1 MNKEDLVQFQEEIL
15 KTTRDIKTSLM
26 KNLDEKLNEI
36 KSKYDYFEEYLKH
49 ITESNKSLANTV
61 TSFRLDFDRL
71 KEIENFKN
79 KVDSML
85 ITHEIRINNNNEEVS
100 SMRIRLERAMMDN
113 LLVPGYVGPSSAY
126 KNIGDY
132 ILHNISDISKIKNE
146 NDVMKNMLKDIKTK
160 SDSSLKNMLNLTEA
174 LVKRCNDYT
183 NAQIKEVKNLI
194 YDKYKMI
201 EEKEEEMKEIIN
213 KYEEEEK
220 NNLSTLDSF
229 KLDIMTLLDVK
240 NSELKRNQDDFLYSE
255 INKNNAFIENLT
267 KNILEDKLKI
277 IETNIKN
284 LENEI
289 SKLKLFNKNN
299 NTPSSINKNI
309 NEEKLN
315 KNNSNQSLRKGKVDN
330 DILNKS
336 LKNVKSMSAIN
347 KKMPKKTLEIQK
359 NILDKSLENILIEE
373 IEKDNKRKKEEKEIP
388 DIVLKY
394 KEAKF
399 LSLKNN
405 RSQKLIKNNIQEIKA
420 EKIKNSILNI
430 KTLKKIENQEK
441 CSESFSLIQKN
452 ENIDEENTKKNNNDI
467 NNKSENFISNINSK
481 NKEEL
486 EQNNKNK
493 LNKKMYHII
502 TDENENVEN
511 INLNNKNTTNDYN
524 NNNINTKKSYEEK
537 EIRNAIDELK
547 IPKILEKRILSKD
560 ELEEIKFNKTNFK
573 VSNHKNG
580 PFSYNIIQKN
590 NKIYL
595 SPKINPGKNENNNTL
610 KKWKKNMLN
619 KKVDMKNERYY
630 MVNLDLGQNNYTTNG
645 ATILANKKLLS
656 NHITKIENSN
666 SFSKLFNAKLAKN
679 IFHVN
684 GN

>member
-15 KTTRDIKTSLM
+15 KSTRDIKASLM

-61 TSFRLDFDRL
+61 TSFQFNFDRL

-85 ITHEIRINNNNEEVS
+85 ITHEIRINNNNDEVS
-100 SMRIRLERAMMDN
+100 SMRIRFERALMDN
-113 LLVPGYVGPSSAY
+113 LLVPGYIGPSSTY

-183 NAQIKEVKNLI
+183 NAQIKEMKNLI
-194 YDKYKMI
+194 YDKYKII
-201 EEKEEEMKEIIN
+201 EEKAGEMKEIID

-240 NSELKRNQDDFLYSE
+240 NSDLKRSQDELLFSE
-255 INKNNAFIENLT
+255 INKNNTFIENLT
-267 KNILEDKLKI
+267 KNILEDKLKLV
-277 IETNIKN
+277 ENNIKN

-289 SKLKLFNKNN
+289 SKLKLFNRNN
-299 NTPSSINKNI
+299 NTSTSINKNN

-315 KNNSNQSLRKGKVDN
+315 KNNSNQNLRKGKND

-359 NILDKSLENILIEE
+359 NNMEKSLENILIEE

-394 KEAKF
+394 KEAK
-399 LSLKNN
+399 LLLLKNN
-405 RSQKLIKNNIQEIKA
+405 QSQKIIKEIKT
-420 EKIKNSILNI
+420 EKIKNNVLNI

-441 CSESFSLIQKN
+441 CSESFNLLQKN
-452 ENIDEENTKKNNNDI
+452 ENINEESTKKNINDI
-467 NNKSENFISNINSK
+467 NNKSENFISNIN
-481 NKEEL
+481 NKIKDDL
-486 EQNNKNK
+486 
-493 LNKKMYHII
+493 
-502 TDENENVEN
+502 TDENEEI
-511 INLNNKNTTNDYN
+511 INLNNKNTTNDN
-524 NNNINTKKSYEEK
+524 NNNNK
-537 EIRNAIDELK
+537 EIRNVMDELK

-560 ELEEIKFNKTNFK
+560 ELEEIKLNKTNYK
-573 VSNHKNG
+573 VSNHK
-580 PFSYNIIQKN
+580 SSSIQKN
-590 NKIYL
+590 NKIFL
-595 SPKINPGKNENNNTL
+595 SPKLNQGKNENNTL
-610 KKWKKNMLN
+610 KKWKKNILN
-619 KKVDMKNERYY
+619 KKADMKNDKYF

-656 NHITKIENSN
+656 NHITKVENSN

>member
-15 KTTRDIKTSLM
+15 KSTRDIKASLM

-61 TSFRLDFDRL
+61 TSFQFNFDRL

-85 ITHEIRINNNNEEVS
+85 ITHEIRINNNNDEVS
-100 SMRIRLERAMMDN
+100 SMRIRFERALMDN
-113 LLVPGYVGPSSAY
+113 LLVPGYIGPSSTY

-183 NAQIKEVKNLI
+183 NAQIKEMKNLI
-194 YDKYKMI
+194 YDKYKII
-201 EEKEEEMKEIIN
+201 EEKAGEMKEIID

-240 NSELKRNQDDFLYSE
+240 NSDLKRSQDELLYSE
-255 INKNNAFIENLT
+255 INKNNTFIENLT
-267 KNILEDKLKI
+267 KNILEDKLKLV
-277 IETNIKN
+277 ENNIKN

-289 SKLKLFNKNN
+289 SKLKLFNRNN
-299 NTPSSINKNI
+299 NTSTSINKNN

-315 KNNSNQSLRKGKVDN
+315 KNNSNQNLRKGKND

-359 NILDKSLENILIEE
+359 NNMEKSLENILIEE

-394 KEAKF
+394 KEAK
-399 LSLKNN
+399 LLLLKNN
-405 RSQKLIKNNIQEIKA
+405 QSQKIIKEIKT
-420 EKIKNSILNI
+420 EKIKNNILNI

-441 CSESFSLIQKN
+441 CSESFNLFQKN
-452 ENIDEENTKKNNNDI
+452 ENINEESTKKNINDI
-467 NNKSENFISNINSK
+467 NNKSENFISNIN
-481 NKEEL
+481 NKIKDDL
-486 EQNNKNK
+486 
-493 LNKKMYHII
+493 
-502 TDENENVEN
+502 TDENEEN
-511 INLNNKNTTNDYN
+511 INLNNKNTTNDN
-524 NNNINTKKSYEEK
+524 NNNNK
-537 EIRNAIDELK
+537 EIRNVMDELK

-560 ELEEIKFNKTNFK
+560 ELEEIKLNKTNYK
-573 VSNHKNG
+573 VSNHK
-580 PFSYNIIQKN
+580 SSSIQKN
-590 NKIYL
+590 NKIFL
-595 SPKINPGKNENNNTL
+595 SPKLNHGKNENNTL
-610 KKWKKNMLN
+610 KKWKKNILN
-619 KKVDMKNERYY
+619 KKADMKNDKYF

-656 NHITKIENSN
+656 NHITKVENSN

>member
-15 KTTRDIKTSLM
+15 KSTRDIKASLM

-61 TSFRLDFDRL
+61 TSFQFNFDRL

-85 ITHEIRINNNNEEVS
+85 ITHEIRINNNNDEVS
-100 SMRIRLERAMMDN
+100 SMRIRFERALMDN
-113 LLVPGYVGPSSAY
+113 LLVPGYIGPSSTY

-183 NAQIKEVKNLI
+183 NAQIKEMKNLI
-194 YDKYKMI
+194 YDKYKII
-201 EEKEEEMKEIIN
+201 EEKAGEMKEIID

-240 NSELKRNQDDFLYSE
+240 NSDLKRSQDELLYSE
-255 INKNNAFIENLT
+255 INKNNTFIENLT
-267 KNILEDKLKI
+267 KNILEDKLKLV
-277 IETNIKN
+277 ENNIKN

-289 SKLKLFNKNN
+289 SKLKLFNRNN
-299 NTPSSINKNI
+299 NTSTSINKNN

-315 KNNSNQSLRKGKVDN
+315 KNNSNQNLRKGKND

-359 NILDKSLENILIEE
+359 NNMEKSLENILIEE

-394 KEAKF
+394 KEAK
-399 LSLKNN
+399 LLLLKNN
-405 RSQKLIKNNIQEIKA
+405 QSQKIIKEIKT
-420 EKIKNSILNI
+420 EKIKNNILNI

-441 CSESFSLIQKN
+441 CSESFNLPQKN
-452 ENIDEENTKKNNNDI
+452 VNINEESTKKNINDI
-467 NNKSENFISNINSK
+467 NNKSENFISNIN
-481 NKEEL
+481 NKIKDDL
-486 EQNNKNK
+486 
-493 LNKKMYHII
+493 
-502 TDENENVEN
+502 TDENEEI
-511 INLNNKNTTNDYN
+511 INLNNKNTTNDN
-524 NNNINTKKSYEEK
+524 NNNNNK
-537 EIRNAIDELK
+537 EIRNVMDELK

-560 ELEEIKFNKTNFK
+560 ELEEIKLNKTNYK
-573 VSNHKNG
+573 VSNHK
-580 PFSYNIIQKN
+580 SSSIQKN
-590 NKIYL
+590 NKIFL
-595 SPKINPGKNENNNTL
+595 SPKLNQGKNENNTL
-610 KKWKKNMLN
+610 KKWKKNILN
-619 KKVDMKNERYY
+619 KKADMKNDKYF

-656 NHITKIENSN
+656 NHITKVENSN

>member
-15 KTTRDIKTSLM
+15 KSTRDIKASLM

-61 TSFRLDFDRL
+61 TSFQFNFDRL

-85 ITHEIRINNNNEEVS
+85 ITHEIRINNNNDEVS
-100 SMRIRLERAMMDN
+100 SMRIRFERALMDN
-113 LLVPGYVGPSSAY
+113 LLVPGYIGPSSTY

-183 NAQIKEVKNLI
+183 NAQIKEMKNLI
-194 YDKYKMI
+194 YDKYKII
-201 EEKEEEMKEIIN
+201 EEKAGEMKEIID

-240 NSELKRNQDDFLYSE
+240 NSDLKRSQDELLYSE
-255 INKNNAFIENLT
+255 INKNNTFIENLT
-267 KNILEDKLKI
+267 KNILEDKLKLV
-277 IETNIKN
+277 ENNIKN

-289 SKLKLFNKNN
+289 SKLKLFNRNN
-299 NTPSSINKNI
+299 NTSTSINKNN

-315 KNNSNQSLRKGKVDN
+315 KNNSNQNLRKGKND

-359 NILDKSLENILIEE
+359 NNMEKSLENILIEE

-394 KEAKF
+394 KEAK
-399 LSLKNN
+399 LLLLKNN
-405 RSQKLIKNNIQEIKA
+405 QSQKIIKEIKT
-420 EKIKNSILNI
+420 EKIKNNVLNI

-441 CSESFSLIQKN
+441 CSESFNLLQKN
-452 ENIDEENTKKNNNDI
+452 ENINEESTKKNINDI
-467 NNKSENFISNINSK
+467 NNKSENFISNIN
-481 NKEEL
+481 
-486 EQNNKNK
+486 NNIKDV
-493 LNKKMYHII
+493 L
-502 TDENENVEN
+502 TDENEEI
-511 INLNNKNTTNDYN
+511 INLNNKNTTNDN
-524 NNNINTKKSYEEK
+524 NK
-537 EIRNAIDELK
+537 EIRNVIDELK

-560 ELEEIKFNKTNFK
+560 ELEEIKLNKTNYK
-573 VSNHKNG
+573 VSNHK
-580 PFSYNIIQKN
+580 SSSIQKN
-590 NKIYL
+590 NKIFL
-595 SPKINPGKNENNNTL
+595 SPKLNQGKNENNTL
-610 KKWKKNMLN
+610 KKWKKNILN
-619 KKVDMKNERYY
+619 KKAVMKNDKYF

-656 NHITKIENSN
+656 NHITKVENSN

>member
-15 KTTRDIKTSLM
+15 KSTRDIKASLM

-61 TSFRLDFDRL
+61 TSFQLNFDRL

-85 ITHEIRINNNNEEVS
+85 ITHEIRINNNNDEVS
-100 SMRIRLERAMMDN
+100 SMRIRFERALMDN
-113 LLVPGYVGPSSAY
+113 LLVPGYIGPSSTY

-183 NAQIKEVKNLI
+183 NAQIKEMKNLI
-194 YDKYKMI
+194 YDKYKII
-201 EEKEEEMKEIIN
+201 EEKAGEMKEIID

-240 NSELKRNQDDFLYSE
+240 NSDLKRSQDELLYSE
-255 INKNNAFIENLT
+255 INKNNTFIENLT
-267 KNILEDKLKI
+267 KNILEDKLKLV
-277 IETNIKN
+277 ENNIKN

-289 SKLKLFNKNN
+289 SKLKLFNRNN
-299 NTPSSINKNI
+299 NTSTSINKNN

-315 KNNSNQSLRKGKVDN
+315 KNNSNQNLRKGKND

-359 NILDKSLENILIEE
+359 NNMEKSLENILIEE

-394 KEAKF
+394 KEAK
-399 LSLKNN
+399 LLLLKNN
-405 RSQKLIKNNIQEIKA
+405 QSQKIIKEIKT
-420 EKIKNSILNI
+420 EKIKNNILNI

-441 CSESFSLIQKN
+441 CSESFNLLQKN
-452 ENIDEENTKKNNNDI
+452 ENINEESTKKNINDI
-467 NNKSENFISNINSK
+467 NNKSENFISNIN
-481 NKEEL
+481 NKIKDDL
-486 EQNNKNK
+486 
-493 LNKKMYHII
+493 
-502 TDENENVEN
+502 TDENEEN
-511 INLNNKNTTNDYN
+511 INLNNKNTTNDN
-524 NNNINTKKSYEEK
+524 NNNNK
-537 EIRNAIDELK
+537 EIRNVMDELK

-560 ELEEIKFNKTNFK
+560 ELEEIKLNKTNYK
-573 VSNHKNG
+573 VSNHK
-580 PFSYNIIQKN
+580 SSSIQKN
-590 NKIYL
+590 NKIFL
-595 SPKINPGKNENNNTL
+595 SPKLNQRKNENNTL
-610 KKWKKNMLN
+610 KKWKKNILN
-619 KKVDMKNERYY
+619 KKADMKNDKYF

-656 NHITKIENSN
+656 NHITKVENSN

>member
-15 KTTRDIKTSLM
+15 KSTRDIKASLM

-61 TSFRLDFDRL
+61 TSFQFNFDRL

-85 ITHEIRINNNNEEVS
+85 ITHEIRINNNNDEVS
-100 SMRIRLERAMMDN
+100 SMRIRFERALMDN
-113 LLVPGYVGPSSAY
+113 LLVPGYIGPSSTY

-183 NAQIKEVKNLI
+183 NAQIKEMKNLI
-194 YDKYKMI
+194 YDKYKII
-201 EEKEEEMKEIIN
+201 EEKAGEMKEIID

-240 NSELKRNQDDFLYSE
+240 NSDLKRSQDELLYSE
-255 INKNNAFIENLT
+255 INKNNTFIENLT
-267 KNILEDKLKI
+267 KNILEDKLKLV
-277 IETNIKN
+277 ENNIKN

-289 SKLKLFNKNN
+289 SKLKLFNRNN
-299 NTPSSINKNI
+299 NTSTSINKNN

-315 KNNSNQSLRKGKVDN
+315 KNNSNQNLRKGKN
-330 DILNKS
+330 DDISNKS

-359 NILDKSLENILIEE
+359 NNMEKSLENILIEE

-394 KEAKF
+394 KEAK
-399 LSLKNN
+399 LLLLKNN
-405 RSQKLIKNNIQEIKA
+405 QSQKIIKEIKT
-420 EKIKNSILNI
+420 EKIKNNILNI

-441 CSESFSLIQKN
+441 CSESFNLLQKN
-452 ENIDEENTKKNNNDI
+452 ENINEESTKKNINDI
-467 NNKSENFISNINSK
+467 NNKSENFISNIN
-481 NKEEL
+481 NKIKDDL
-486 EQNNKNK
+486 
-493 LNKKMYHII
+493 
-502 TDENENVEN
+502 TDENEEI
-511 INLNNKNTTNDYN
+511 INLNNKNTANDN
-524 NNNINTKKSYEEK
+524 NNNNK
-537 EIRNAIDELK
+537 EIRNVMDELK

-560 ELEEIKFNKTNFK
+560 ELEEIKLNKTNYK
-573 VSNHKNG
+573 VSNHK
-580 PFSYNIIQKN
+580 SSSIQKN
-590 NKIYL
+590 NKIFL
-595 SPKINPGKNENNNTL
+595 SPKLNQRKNENNTL
-610 KKWKKNMLN
+610 KKWKKNILN
-619 KKVDMKNERYY
+619 KKADMKNDKYF

-656 NHITKIENSN
+656 NHITKVENSN

>member
-15 KTTRDIKTSLM
+15 KSTRDIKASLM

-61 TSFRLDFDRL
+61 TSFQFNFDRL

-85 ITHEIRINNNNEEVS
+85 ITHEIRINNNNDEVS
-100 SMRIRLERAMMDN
+100 SMRIRFERALMDN
-113 LLVPGYVGPSSAY
+113 LLVPGYIGPSSTY

-183 NAQIKEVKNLI
+183 NAQIKEMKNLI
-194 YDKYKMI
+194 YDKYKII
-201 EEKEEEMKEIIN
+201 EEKAGEMKEIID

-240 NSELKRNQDDFLYSE
+240 NSDLKRSQDELLYSE
-255 INKNNAFIENLT
+255 INKNNTFIENLT
-267 KNILEDKLKI
+267 KNILEDKLKLV
-277 IETNIKN
+277 ENNIKN

-289 SKLKLFNKNN
+289 SKLKLFNRNN
-299 NTPSSINKNI
+299 NTSTSINKNN

-315 KNNSNQSLRKGKVDN
+315 KNNSNQNLRKGKND

-359 NILDKSLENILIEE
+359 NNMEKSLENILIEE

-394 KEAKF
+394 KEAK
-399 LSLKNN
+399 LLLLKNN
-405 RSQKLIKNNIQEIKA
+405 QSQKIIKEIKT
-420 EKIKNSILNI
+420 EKIKNNILNI

-441 CSESFSLIQKN
+441 CSESFNLLQKN
-452 ENIDEENTKKNNNDI
+452 ENINEESTKKNINDI
-467 NNKSENFISNINSK
+467 NNKSENFISNIN
-481 NKEEL
+481 NKIKDDL
-486 EQNNKNK
+486 
-493 LNKKMYHII
+493 
-502 TDENENVEN
+502 TDENEEI
-511 INLNNKNTTNDYN
+511 INLNNKNTTNDN
-524 NNNINTKKSYEEK
+524 NNNNK
-537 EIRNAIDELK
+537 EIRNVMDELK

-560 ELEEIKFNKTNFK
+560 ELEEIKLNKTNYK
-573 VSNHKNG
+573 VSNHK
-580 PFSYNIIQKN
+580 SSSIQKN
-590 NKIYL
+590 NKIFL
-595 SPKINPGKNENNNTL
+595 SPKLNQGKNENNTL
-610 KKWKKNMLN
+610 KKWKKNILN
-619 KKVDMKNERYY
+619 KKADMKNDKYF

-656 NHITKIENSN
+656 NHITKVENSN

>member
-15 KTTRDIKTSLM
+15 KSTRDIKASLM

-61 TSFRLDFDRL
+61 TSFQFNFDRL

-85 ITHEIRINNNNEEVS
+85 ITHEIRINNNNDEVS
-100 SMRIRLERAMMDN
+100 SMRIRFERALMDN
-113 LLVPGYVGPSSAY
+113 LLVPGYIGPSSTY

-183 NAQIKEVKNLI
+183 NAQIKEMKNLI
-194 YDKYKMI
+194 YDKYKII
-201 EEKEEEMKEIIN
+201 EEKAGEMKEIID

-240 NSELKRNQDDFLYSE
+240 NSDLKRSQDELLYSE
-255 INKNNAFIENLT
+255 INKNNTFIENLT
-267 KNILEDKLKI
+267 KNILEDKLKLV
-277 IETNIKN
+277 ENNIKN

-289 SKLKLFNKNN
+289 SKLKLFNRNN
-299 NTPSSINKNI
+299 NTSTSINKNN

-315 KNNSNQSLRKGKVDN
+315 KNNSNQNLRKGKN
-330 DILNKS
+330 DDISNKS

-359 NILDKSLENILIEE
+359 NNMEKSLENILIEE

-394 KEAKF
+394 KEAK
-399 LSLKNN
+399 LLLLKNN
-405 RSQKLIKNNIQEIKA
+405 QSQKIIKEIKT
-420 EKIKNSILNI
+420 EKIKNNILNI

-441 CSESFSLIQKN
+441 CSESFNLLQKN
-452 ENIDEENTKKNNNDI
+452 ENINEESTKKNINDI
-467 NNKSENFISNINSK
+467 NNKSENFISNIN
-481 NKEEL
+481 NKIKDDL
-486 EQNNKNK
+486 
-493 LNKKMYHII
+493 
-502 TDENENVEN
+502 TDENEEN
-511 INLNNKNTTNDYN
+511 INLNNKNTTNDN
-524 NNNINTKKSYEEK
+524 NNNK
-537 EIRNAIDELK
+537 EIRNVMDELK

-560 ELEEIKFNKTNFK
+560 ELEEIKLNKTNYK
-573 VSNHKNG
+573 VSNHK
-580 PFSYNIIQKN
+580 SEKMKII
-590 NKIYL
+590 L
-595 SPKINPGKNENNNTL
+595 
-610 KKWKKNMLN
+610 
-619 KKVDMKNERYY
+619 
-630 MVNLDLGQNNYTTNG
+630 
-645 ATILANKKLLS
+645 
-656 NHITKIENSN
+656 
-666 SFSKLFNAKLAKN
+666 
-679 IFHVN
+679 
-684 GN
+684 

>member
-15 KTTRDIKTSLM
+15 KSTRDIKASLM

-61 TSFRLDFDRL
+61 TSFQFNFDRL

-85 ITHEIRINNNNEEVS
+85 ITHEIRINNNNDEVS
-100 SMRIRLERAMMDN
+100 SMRIRFERALMDN
-113 LLVPGYVGPSSAY
+113 LLVPGYIGPSSTY

-183 NAQIKEVKNLI
+183 NAQIKEMKNLI
-194 YDKYKMI
+194 YDKYKII
-201 EEKEEEMKEIIN
+201 EEKAGEMKEIID

-240 NSELKRNQDDFLYSE
+240 NSDLKRSQNELLYSE
-255 INKNNAFIENLT
+255 INKNNTFIENLT
-267 KNILEDKLKI
+267 KNILEDKLKLV
-277 IETNIKN
+277 ENNIKN

-289 SKLKLFNKNN
+289 SKLKLFNRNN
-299 NTPSSINKNI
+299 NTSTSINKNN

-315 KNNSNQSLRKGKVDN
+315 KNNSNQNLRKGKND

-359 NILDKSLENILIEE
+359 NNMEKSLENILIEE

-394 KEAKF
+394 KEAK
-399 LSLKNN
+399 LLLLKNN
-405 RSQKLIKNNIQEIKA
+405 QSQKMIKEIKT
-420 EKIKNSILNI
+420 EKIKNNVLNI

-441 CSESFSLIQKN
+441 CSESFNLLQKN
-452 ENIDEENTKKNNNDI
+452 ENINEESTKKNINDI
-467 NNKSENFISNINSK
+467 NNKSENFISNIN
-481 NKEEL
+481 NKIKDDL
-486 EQNNKNK
+486 
-493 LNKKMYHII
+493 
-502 TDENENVEN
+502 TDENEEI
-511 INLNNKNTTNDYN
+511 INLNNKNTTNDN
-524 NNNINTKKSYEEK
+524 NNNNK
-537 EIRNAIDELK
+537 EIRNVMDELK

-560 ELEEIKFNKTNFK
+560 ELEEIKLNKTNYK
-573 VSNHKNG
+573 VSNHK
-580 PFSYNIIQKN
+580 SSSIQKN
-590 NKIYL
+590 NKIFL
-595 SPKINPGKNENNNTL
+595 SPKLNQGKNENNTL
-610 KKWKKNMLN
+610 KKWKKNILN
-619 KKVDMKNERYY
+619 KKADMKNDKYF

-656 NHITKIENSN
+656 NHITKVENSN

>member
-15 KTTRDIKTSLM
+15 KSTRDIKASLM

-61 TSFRLDFDRL
+61 TSFQLNFDRL

-85 ITHEIRINNNNEEVS
+85 ITHEIRINNNNDEVS
-100 SMRIRLERAMMDN
+100 SMRIRFERALMDN
-113 LLVPGYVGPSSAY
+113 LLVPGYIGPSSTY

-183 NAQIKEVKNLI
+183 NAQIKEMKNLI
-194 YDKYKMI
+194 YDKYKII
-201 EEKEEEMKEIIN
+201 EEKAGEMKEIID

-240 NSELKRNQDDFLYSE
+240 NSDLKRSQDELLYSE
-255 INKNNAFIENLT
+255 INKNNTFIENLT
-267 KNILEDKLKI
+267 KNILEDKLKLV
-277 IETNIKN
+277 ENNIKN

-289 SKLKLFNKNN
+289 SKLKLFNRNN
-299 NTPSSINKNI
+299 NTSTSINKNN

-315 KNNSNQSLRKGKVDN
+315 KNNSNQNLRKGKND

-359 NILDKSLENILIEE
+359 NNMEKSLENILIEE

-394 KEAKF
+394 KEAK
-399 LSLKNN
+399 LLLLKNN
-405 RSQKLIKNNIQEIKA
+405 QSQKIIKEIKT
-420 EKIKNSILNI
+420 EKIKNNILNI

-441 CSESFSLIQKN
+441 CSESFNLLQKN
-452 ENIDEENTKKNNNDI
+452 ENINEESTKKNINDI
-467 NNKSENFISNINSK
+467 NNKSENFISNIN
-481 NKEEL
+481 NKIKDNL
-486 EQNNKNK
+486 
-493 LNKKMYHII
+493 
-502 TDENENVEN
+502 TDENEEI
-511 INLNNKNTTNDYN
+511 INLNNKNTTNN
-524 NNNINTKKSYEEK
+524 NNNNNK
-537 EIRNAIDELK
+537 EIRNVMDELK

-560 ELEEIKFNKTNFK
+560 ELEEIKLNKTNYK
-573 VSNHKNG
+573 VSNHK
-580 PFSYNIIQKN
+580 SSSIQKN
-590 NKIYL
+590 NKIFL
-595 SPKINPGKNENNNTL
+595 SPKLNQGKNENNTL
-610 KKWKKNMLN
+610 KKWKKNILN
-619 KKVDMKNERYY
+619 KKADMKNDKYF

-656 NHITKIENSN
+656 NHITKVENSN

>member
-15 KTTRDIKTSLM
+15 KSTRDIKASLM

-61 TSFRLDFDRL
+61 TSFQLNFDRL

-85 ITHEIRINNNNEEVS
+85 ITHEIRINNNNDEVS
-100 SMRIRLERAMMDN
+100 SMRIRFERALMDN
-113 LLVPGYVGPSSAY
+113 LLVPGYIGPSSTY

-183 NAQIKEVKNLI
+183 NAQIKEMKNLI
-194 YDKYKMI
+194 YDKYKII
-201 EEKEEEMKEIIN
+201 EEKAGEMKEIID

-240 NSELKRNQDDFLYSE
+240 NSDLKRSQDELLYSE
-255 INKNNAFIENLT
+255 INKNNTFIENLT
-267 KNILEDKLKI
+267 KNILEDKLKLV
-277 IETNIKN
+277 ENNIKN

-289 SKLKLFNKNN
+289 SKLKLFNRNN
-299 NTPSSINKNI
+299 NTSTSINKNN

-315 KNNSNQSLRKGKVDN
+315 KNNSNQNLRKGKND

-359 NILDKSLENILIEE
+359 NNMEKSLENILIEE

-394 KEAKF
+394 KEAK
-399 LSLKNN
+399 LLLLKNN
-405 RSQKLIKNNIQEIKA
+405 QSQKIIKEIKT
-420 EKIKNSILNI
+420 EKIKNNVLNI

-441 CSESFSLIQKN
+441 CSESFNLLQKN
-452 ENIDEENTKKNNNDI
+452 ENINEESTKKNINDI
-467 NNKSENFISNINSK
+467 NNKSENFISNIN
-481 NKEEL
+481 NKIKDDL
-486 EQNNKNK
+486 
-493 LNKKMYHII
+493 
-502 TDENENVEN
+502 TDENEEI
-511 INLNNKNTTNDYN
+511 INLNNKNTTNDN
-524 NNNINTKKSYEEK
+524 NK
-537 EIRNAIDELK
+537 EIRNVMDELK

-560 ELEEIKFNKTNFK
+560 ELEEIKLNKTNYK
-573 VSNHKNG
+573 VSNHK
-580 PFSYNIIQKN
+580 SSSIQKN
-590 NKIYL
+590 NKIFL
-595 SPKINPGKNENNNTL
+595 SPKLNQRKNENNTL
-610 KKWKKNMLN
+610 KKWKKNILN
-619 KKVDMKNERYY
+619 KKADMKNDKYF

-656 NHITKIENSN
+656 NHITKVENSN

>member
-15 KTTRDIKTSLM
+15 KSTRDIKASLM

-61 TSFRLDFDRL
+61 TSFQFNFDRL

-85 ITHEIRINNNNEEVS
+85 ITHEIRINNNNDEVS
-100 SMRIRLERAMMDN
+100 SMRIRFERALMDN
-113 LLVPGYVGPSSAY
+113 LLVPGYIGPSSTY

-183 NAQIKEVKNLI
+183 NAQIKEMKNLI
-194 YDKYKMI
+194 YDKYKII
-201 EEKEEEMKEIIN
+201 EEKAGEMKEIID

-240 NSELKRNQDDFLYSE
+240 NSDLKRSQDELLYSE
-255 INKNNAFIENLT
+255 INKNNTFIENLT
-267 KNILEDKLKI
+267 KNILEDKLKLV
-277 IETNIKN
+277 ENNIKN

-289 SKLKLFNKNN
+289 SKLKLFNRNN
-299 NTPSSINKNI
+299 NTSTSINKNN

-315 KNNSNQSLRKGKVDN
+315 KNNSNQNLRKGKND

-359 NILDKSLENILIEE
+359 NNMEKSLENILIEE

-394 KEAKF
+394 KEAK
-399 LSLKNN
+399 LLLLKNN
-405 RSQKLIKNNIQEIKA
+405 QSQKIIKEIKT
-420 EKIKNSILNI
+420 EKIKNNVLNI

-441 CSESFSLIQKN
+441 CSESFNLLQKN
-452 ENIDEENTKKNNNDI
+452 ENINEESTKKNINDI
-467 NNKSENFISNINSK
+467 NNKSENFISNIN
-481 NKEEL
+481 NKIKDDL
-486 EQNNKNK
+486 
-493 LNKKMYHII
+493 
-502 TDENENVEN
+502 TDENEEI
-511 INLNNKNTTNDYN
+511 INLNNKNTTNDN
-524 NNNINTKKSYEEK
+524 NNNNK
-537 EIRNAIDELK
+537 EIRNVMDELK

-560 ELEEIKFNKTNFK
+560 ELEEIKLNKTNYK
-573 VSNHKNG
+573 VSNHK
-580 PFSYNIIQKN
+580 SSSIQKN
-590 NKIYL
+590 NKIFL
-595 SPKINPGKNENNNTL
+595 SPKLNQRKNENNTL
-610 KKWKKNMLN
+610 KKWKKNILN
-619 KKVDMKNERYY
+619 KKADMKNDKYF

-656 NHITKIENSN
+656 NHITKVENSN

>member
-15 KTTRDIKTSLM
+15 KSTRDIKASLM

-61 TSFRLDFDRL
+61 TSFQFNFDRL

-85 ITHEIRINNNNEEVS
+85 ITHEIRINNNNDEVS
-100 SMRIRLERAMMDN
+100 SMRIRFERALMDN
-113 LLVPGYVGPSSAY
+113 LLVPGYIGPSSTY

-183 NAQIKEVKNLI
+183 NAQIKEMKNLI
-194 YDKYKMI
+194 YDKYKII
-201 EEKEEEMKEIIN
+201 EEKAGEMKEIID

-240 NSELKRNQDDFLYSE
+240 NSDLKRSQDELLYSE
-255 INKNNAFIENLT
+255 INKNNTFIENLT
-267 KNILEDKLKI
+267 KNILEDKLKLV
-277 IETNIKN
+277 ENNIKN

-289 SKLKLFNKNN
+289 SKLKLFNRNN
-299 NTPSSINKNI
+299 NTSTSINKNN

-315 KNNSNQSLRKGKVDN
+315 KNNSNQNLRKGKND

-359 NILDKSLENILIEE
+359 NNMEKSLENILIEE

-394 KEAKF
+394 KEAK
-399 LSLKNN
+399 LLLLKNN
-405 RSQKLIKNNIQEIKA
+405 QSQKIIKEIKT
-420 EKIKNSILNI
+420 EKIKNNILNI

-441 CSESFSLIQKN
+441 CSESFNLLQKN
-452 ENIDEENTKKNNNDI
+452 ENINEESTKKNINDI
-467 NNKSENFISNINSK
+467 NNKSEIFISNIN
-481 NKEEL
+481 NKIKDDL
-486 EQNNKNK
+486 
-493 LNKKMYHII
+493 
-502 TDENENVEN
+502 TDENEEI
-511 INLNNKNTTNDYN
+511 INLNNKNTTNDN
-524 NNNINTKKSYEEK
+524 NNNK
-537 EIRNAIDELK
+537 EIRNVIDELK

-560 ELEEIKFNKTNFK
+560 ELEEIKLNKTNYK
-573 VSNHKNG
+573 VSNHK
-580 PFSYNIIQKN
+580 SSSIQKN
-590 NKIYL
+590 NKIFL
-595 SPKINPGKNENNNTL
+595 SPKLNQGKNENNTL
-610 KKWKKNMLN
+610 KKWKKNILN
-619 KKVDMKNERYY
+619 KKADMKNDKYF

-656 NHITKIENSN
+656 NHITKVENSN

>member
-15 KTTRDIKTSLM
+15 KSTRDIKASLM

-61 TSFRLDFDRL
+61 TSFQFNFDRL

-85 ITHEIRINNNNEEVS
+85 ITHEIRINNNNDEVS
-100 SMRIRLERAMMDN
+100 SMRIRFERALMDN
-113 LLVPGYVGPSSAY
+113 LLVPGYIGPSSTY

-183 NAQIKEVKNLI
+183 NAQIKEMKNLI
-194 YDKYKMI
+194 YDKYKII
-201 EEKEEEMKEIIN
+201 EEKAGEMKEIID

-240 NSELKRNQDDFLYSE
+240 NSDLKRSQDELLYSE
-255 INKNNAFIENLT
+255 INKNNTFIENLT
-267 KNILEDKLKI
+267 KNILEDKLKLV
-277 IETNIKN
+277 ENNIKN

-289 SKLKLFNKNN
+289 SKLKLFNRNN
-299 NTPSSINKNI
+299 NTSTSINKNN

-315 KNNSNQSLRKGKVDN
+315 KNNSNQNLRKGKND

-359 NILDKSLENILIEE
+359 NNMEKSLENILIEE

-394 KEAKF
+394 KEAK
-399 LSLKNN
+399 LLLLKNN
-405 RSQKLIKNNIQEIKA
+405 QSQKIIKEIKT
-420 EKIKNSILNI
+420 EKIKNNILNI

-441 CSESFSLIQKN
+441 CSESFNLFQKN
-452 ENIDEENTKKNNNDI
+452 ENINEESTKKNINDI
-467 NNKSENFISNINSK
+467 NNKSENFISNIN
-481 NKEEL
+481 NKIKDDL
-486 EQNNKNK
+486 
-493 LNKKMYHII
+493 
-502 TDENENVEN
+502 TDENEEN
-511 INLNNKNTTNDYN
+511 INLNNKNTTNDN
-524 NNNINTKKSYEEK
+524 NNNNNNNK
-537 EIRNAIDELK
+537 EIRNVMDELK

-560 ELEEIKFNKTNFK
+560 ELEEIKLNKTNYK
-573 VSNHKNG
+573 VSNHK
-580 PFSYNIIQKN
+580 SSSIQKN
-590 NKIYL
+590 NKIFL
-595 SPKINPGKNENNNTL
+595 SPKLNQGKNENNTL
-610 KKWKKNMLN
+610 KKWKKNILN
-619 KKVDMKNERYY
+619 KKADMKNDKYF

-656 NHITKIENSN
+656 NHITKVENSN

>member
-15 KTTRDIKTSLM
+15 KSTRDIKASLM

-61 TSFRLDFDRL
+61 TSFQFNFDRL

-85 ITHEIRINNNNEEVS
+85 ITHEIRINNNNDEVS
-100 SMRIRLERAMMDN
+100 SMRIRFERALMDN
-113 LLVPGYVGPSSAY
+113 LLVPGYIGPSSTY

-183 NAQIKEVKNLI
+183 NAQIKEMKNLI
-194 YDKYKMI
+194 YDKYKII
-201 EEKEEEMKEIIN
+201 EEKAGEMKEIID

-240 NSELKRNQDDFLYSE
+240 NSDLKRSQDELLFSE
-255 INKNNAFIENLT
+255 INKNNTFIENLT
-267 KNILEDKLKI
+267 KNILEDKLKLV
-277 IETNIKN
+277 ENNIKN

-289 SKLKLFNKNN
+289 SKLKLFNRNN
-299 NTPSSINKNI
+299 NTSTSINKNN

-315 KNNSNQSLRKGKVDN
+315 KNNSNQNLRKGKND

-359 NILDKSLENILIEE
+359 NNMEKSLENILIEE

-394 KEAKF
+394 KEAK
-399 LSLKNN
+399 LLLLKNN
-405 RSQKLIKNNIQEIKA
+405 QSQKIIKEIKT
-420 EKIKNSILNI
+420 EKIKNNILNI

-441 CSESFSLIQKN
+441 CSESFNLLQKN
-452 ENIDEENTKKNNNDI
+452 ENINEESTKKNINDI
-467 NNKSENFISNINSK
+467 NNKSENFISNIN
-481 NKEEL
+481 NKIKVDL
-486 EQNNKNK
+486 
-493 LNKKMYHII
+493 
-502 TDENENVEN
+502 TDENEEI
-511 INLNNKNTTNDYN
+511 INLNNKNTTNDN
-524 NNNINTKKSYEEK
+524 NK
-537 EIRNAIDELK
+537 EIRNVIDELK

-560 ELEEIKFNKTNFK
+560 ELEEIKLNKTNYK
-573 VSNHKNG
+573 VSNHK
-580 PFSYNIIQKN
+580 SSSIQKN
-590 NKIYL
+590 NKIFL
-595 SPKINPGKNENNNTL
+595 SPKLNQGKNENNTL
-610 KKWKKNMLN
+610 KKWKKNILN
-619 KKVDMKNERYY
+619 KKADMKNDKYF

-656 NHITKIENSN
+656 NHITKVENSN

>member
-15 KTTRDIKTSLM
+15 KSTRDIKASLM

-61 TSFRLDFDRL
+61 TSFQFNFDRL

-85 ITHEIRINNNNEEVS
+85 ITHEIRINNNNDEVS
-100 SMRIRLERAMMDN
+100 SMRIRFERALMDN
-113 LLVPGYVGPSSAY
+113 LLVPGYIGPSSTY

-183 NAQIKEVKNLI
+183 NAQIKEMKNLI
-194 YDKYKMI
+194 YDKYKII
-201 EEKEEEMKEIIN
+201 EEKAGEMKEIID

-240 NSELKRNQDDFLYSE
+240 NSDLKRSQDELLYSE
-255 INKNNAFIENLT
+255 INKNNTFIENLT
-267 KNILEDKLKI
+267 KNILEDKLKLV
-277 IETNIKN
+277 ENNIKN

-289 SKLKLFNKNN
+289 SKLKLFNRNN
-299 NTPSSINKNI
+299 NTSTSINKNN

-315 KNNSNQSLRKGKVDN
+315 KNNSNQNLRKGKND

-359 NILDKSLENILIEE
+359 NNMEKSLENILIEE

-394 KEAKF
+394 KEAK
-399 LSLKNN
+399 LLLLKNN
-405 RSQKLIKNNIQEIKA
+405 QSQKIIKEIKT
-420 EKIKNSILNI
+420 EKIKNNILNI

-441 CSESFSLIQKN
+441 CSESFNLLQKN
-452 ENIDEENTKKNNNDI
+452 ENINEESTKKNINDI
-467 NNKSENFISNINSK
+467 NNKSENFISNIN
-481 NKEEL
+481 NKIKDDL
-486 EQNNKNK
+486 
-493 LNKKMYHII
+493 
-502 TDENENVEN
+502 TDENEEN
-511 INLNNKNTTNDYN
+511 INLNNKNTTNGN
-524 NNNINTKKSYEEK
+524 NNK
-537 EIRNAIDELK
+537 EIRNVMDELK

-560 ELEEIKFNKTNFK
+560 ELEEIKLNKTNYK
-573 VSNHKNG
+573 VSNHK
-580 PFSYNIIQKN
+580 SSSIQKN
-590 NKIYL
+590 NKIFL
-595 SPKINPGKNENNNTL
+595 SPKLNQGKNENNTL
-610 KKWKKNMLN
+610 KKWKKNILN
-619 KKVDMKNERYY
+619 KKADMKNDKYF

-656 NHITKIENSN
+656 NHITKVENSN

>member
-15 KTTRDIKTSLM
+15 KSTRDIKASLM

-61 TSFRLDFDRL
+61 TSFQFNFDRL

-85 ITHEIRINNNNEEVS
+85 ITHEIRINNNNDEVS
-100 SMRIRLERAMMDN
+100 SMRIRFERALMDN
-113 LLVPGYVGPSSAY
+113 LLVPGYIGPSSTY

-183 NAQIKEVKNLI
+183 NAQIKEMKNLI
-194 YDKYKMI
+194 YDKYKII
-201 EEKEEEMKEIIN
+201 EEKAGEMKEIID

-240 NSELKRNQDDFLYSE
+240 NSDLKRSQDELLYSE
-255 INKNNAFIENLT
+255 INKNNTFIENLT
-267 KNILEDKLKI
+267 KNILEDKLKLV
-277 IETNIKN
+277 ENNIKN

-289 SKLKLFNKNN
+289 SKLKLFNRNN
-299 NTPSSINKNI
+299 NTSTSINKNN

-315 KNNSNQSLRKGKVDN
+315 KNNSNQNLRKGKN
-330 DILNKS
+330 DDTPNKS

-359 NILDKSLENILIEE
+359 NNMEKSLENILIEE

-394 KEAKF
+394 KEAK
-399 LSLKNN
+399 LLLLKNN
-405 RSQKLIKNNIQEIKA
+405 QSQKIIKEIKT
-420 EKIKNSILNI
+420 EKIKNNVLNL

-441 CSESFSLIQKN
+441 CSESFNLLQKN
-452 ENIDEENTKKNNNDI
+452 ENINEESTKKNINDI
-467 NNKSENFISNINSK
+467 NNKSENFISNIN
-481 NKEEL
+481 NKIKDDL
-486 EQNNKNK
+486 
-493 LNKKMYHII
+493 
-502 TDENENVEN
+502 TDENEEI
-511 INLNNKNTTNDYN
+511 INLNNKNTTNDN
-524 NNNINTKKSYEEK
+524 NNNK
-537 EIRNAIDELK
+537 EIRNVMDELK

-560 ELEEIKFNKTNFK
+560 ELEEIKLNKTNYK
-573 VSNHKNG
+573 VSNHK
-580 PFSYNIIQKN
+580 SSSIQKN
-590 NKIYL
+590 NKIFL
-595 SPKINPGKNENNNTL
+595 SPKLNQGKNENNTL
-610 KKWKKNMLN
+610 KKWKKNILN
-619 KKVDMKNERYY
+619 KKADMKNDKYF

-656 NHITKIENSN
+656 NHITKVENSN

>member
-15 KTTRDIKTSLM
+15 KSTRDIKASLM

-61 TSFRLDFDRL
+61 TSFQLNFDRL

-85 ITHEIRINNNNEEVS
+85 ITHEIRINNNNDEVS
-100 SMRIRLERAMMDN
+100 SMRIRFERALMDN
-113 LLVPGYVGPSSAY
+113 LLVPGYIGPSSTY

-183 NAQIKEVKNLI
+183 NAQIKEMKNLI
-194 YDKYKMI
+194 YDKYKII
-201 EEKEEEMKEIIN
+201 EEKAGEMKEIID

-240 NSELKRNQDDFLYSE
+240 NSDLKRSQDELLYSE
-255 INKNNAFIENLT
+255 INKNNTFIENLT
-267 KNILEDKLKI
+267 KNILEDKLKLV
-277 IETNIKN
+277 ENNIKN

-289 SKLKLFNKNN
+289 SKLKLFNRNN
-299 NTPSSINKNI
+299 NTSTSINKNN

-315 KNNSNQSLRKGKVDN
+315 KNNSNQNLRKGKN
-330 DILNKS
+330 DDISNKS

-359 NILDKSLENILIEE
+359 NNMEKSLENILIEE

-394 KEAKF
+394 KEAK
-399 LSLKNN
+399 LLLLKNN
-405 RSQKLIKNNIQEIKA
+405 QSQKIIKEIKT
-420 EKIKNSILNI
+420 EKIKNNVLNI

-441 CSESFSLIQKN
+441 CSESFNLLQKN
-452 ENIDEENTKKNNNDI
+452 ENINEESTKKNINDI
-467 NNKSENFISNINSK
+467 NNKSENFISNIN
-481 NKEEL
+481 NKIKDDL
-486 EQNNKNK
+486 
-493 LNKKMYHII
+493 
-502 TDENENVEN
+502 TDENEEI
-511 INLNNKNTTNDYN
+511 INLNNKNTTNDN
-524 NNNINTKKSYEEK
+524 NNNNK
-537 EIRNAIDELK
+537 EIRNVMDELK

-560 ELEEIKFNKTNFK
+560 ELEEIKLNKTNYK
-573 VSNHKNG
+573 VSNHK
-580 PFSYNIIQKN
+580 SSSIQKN
-590 NKIYL
+590 NKIFL
-595 SPKINPGKNENNNTL
+595 SPKLNQGKNENNTL
-610 KKWKKNMLN
+610 KKWKKNILN
-619 KKVDMKNERYY
+619 KKADMKNDKYF

-656 NHITKIENSN
+656 NHITKVENSN

>member
-15 KTTRDIKTSLM
+15 KSTRDIKASLM

-61 TSFRLDFDRL
+61 TSFQLNFDRL

-85 ITHEIRINNNNEEVS
+85 ITHEIRINNNNDEVS
-100 SMRIRLERAMMDN
+100 SMRIRFERALMDN
-113 LLVPGYVGPSSAY
+113 LLVPGYIGPSSTY

-183 NAQIKEVKNLI
+183 NAQIKEMKNLI
-194 YDKYKMI
+194 YDKYKII
-201 EEKEEEMKEIIN
+201 EEKAGEMKEIID

-240 NSELKRNQDDFLYSE
+240 NSDLKRSQEELLYSE
-255 INKNNAFIENLT
+255 INKNNTFIENLT
-267 KNILEDKLKI
+267 KNILEDKLKLV
-277 IETNIKN
+277 ENNIKN

-289 SKLKLFNKNN
+289 SKLKLFNRNN
-299 NTPSSINKNI
+299 NTSTSINKNN

-315 KNNSNQSLRKGKVDN
+315 KNNSNQNLRKGKND

-359 NILDKSLENILIEE
+359 NNMEKSLENILIEE

-394 KEAKF
+394 KEAK
-399 LSLKNN
+399 LLLLKNN
-405 RSQKLIKNNIQEIKA
+405 QSQKIIKEIKT
-420 EKIKNSILNI
+420 EKIKNNILNI

-441 CSESFSLIQKN
+441 CSESFNLLQKN
-452 ENIDEENTKKNNNDI
+452 ENINEESTKKNINDI
-467 NNKSENFISNINSK
+467 NNKSENFISNIN
-481 NKEEL
+481 NKIKDDL
-486 EQNNKNK
+486 
-493 LNKKMYHII
+493 
-502 TDENENVEN
+502 TDENEEI
-511 INLNNKNTTNDYN
+511 INLNNKNTTNDN
-524 NNNINTKKSYEEK
+524 NK
-537 EIRNAIDELK
+537 EIRNVMDELK

-560 ELEEIKFNKTNFK
+560 ELEEIKLNKTNYK
-573 VSNHKNG
+573 VSNHK
-580 PFSYNIIQKN
+580 SSSIQKN
-590 NKIYL
+590 NKIFL
-595 SPKINPGKNENNNTL
+595 SPKLNQGKNENNTL
-610 KKWKKNMLN
+610 KKWKKNILN
-619 KKVDMKNERYY
+619 KKADMKNDKYF

-656 NHITKIENSN
+656 NHITKVENSN

>member
-15 KTTRDIKTSLM
+15 KSTRDIKASLM

-61 TSFRLDFDRL
+61 TSFQFNFDRL

-85 ITHEIRINNNNEEVS
+85 ITHEIRINNNNDEVS
-100 SMRIRLERAMMDN
+100 SMRIRFERALMDN
-113 LLVPGYVGPSSAY
+113 LLVPGYIGPSSTY

-183 NAQIKEVKNLI
+183 NAQIKEMKNLI
-194 YDKYKMI
+194 YDKYKII
-201 EEKEEEMKEIIN
+201 EEKAGEMKEIID

-240 NSELKRNQDDFLYSE
+240 NSDLKRSQDELLYSE
-255 INKNNAFIENLT
+255 INKNNTFIENLT
-267 KNILEDKLKI
+267 KNILEDKLKLV
-277 IETNIKN
+277 ENNIKN

-289 SKLKLFNKNN
+289 SKLKLFNRNN
-299 NTPSSINKNI
+299 NTSTSINKNN

-315 KNNSNQSLRKGKVDN
+315 KNNSNQNLRKGKND

-359 NILDKSLENILIEE
+359 NNMEKSLENILIEE

-394 KEAKF
+394 KEAK
-399 LSLKNN
+399 LLLLKNN
-405 RSQKLIKNNIQEIKA
+405 QSQKIIKEIKT
-420 EKIKNSILNI
+420 EKIKNNILNI

-441 CSESFSLIQKN
+441 CSESFNLFQKN
-452 ENIDEENTKKNNNDI
+452 ENINEESTKKNINDI
-467 NNKSENFISNINSK
+467 NNKSENFISNIN
-481 NKEEL
+481 NKIKDDL
-486 EQNNKNK
+486 
-493 LNKKMYHII
+493 
-502 TDENENVEN
+502 TDENEEI
-511 INLNNKNTTNDYN
+511 INLNNKNTTNDN
-524 NNNINTKKSYEEK
+524 NNNNK
-537 EIRNAIDELK
+537 EIRNVMDELK

-560 ELEEIKFNKTNFK
+560 ELEEIKLNKTNYK
-573 VSNHKNG
+573 VSNHK
-580 PFSYNIIQKN
+580 SSSIQKN
-590 NKIYL
+590 NKIFL
-595 SPKINPGKNENNNTL
+595 SPKLNQGKNENNTL
-610 KKWKKNMLN
+610 KKWKKNILN
-619 KKVDMKNERYY
+619 KKADMKNDKYF

-656 NHITKIENSN
+656 NHITKVENSN

>member
-15 KTTRDIKTSLM
+15 KSTRDIKASLM

-61 TSFRLDFDRL
+61 TSFQFNFDRL

-85 ITHEIRINNNNEEVS
+85 ITHEIRINNNNDEVS
-100 SMRIRLERAMMDN
+100 SMRIRFERALMDN
-113 LLVPGYVGPSSAY
+113 LLVPGYIGPSSTY

-183 NAQIKEVKNLI
+183 NAQIKEMKNLI
-194 YDKYKMI
+194 YDKYKII
-201 EEKEEEMKEIIN
+201 EEKAGEMKEIID

-240 NSELKRNQDDFLYSE
+240 NSDLKRSQEELLYSE
-255 INKNNAFIENLT
+255 INKNNTFIENLT
-267 KNILEDKLKI
+267 KTILEDKLKLV
-277 IETNIKN
+277 ENNIKN

-289 SKLKLFNKNN
+289 SKLKLFNRNN
-299 NTPSSINKNI
+299 NTSTSINKNN

-315 KNNSNQSLRKGKVDN
+315 KNNSNQNLRKGKND

-359 NILDKSLENILIEE
+359 NNMEKSLENILIEE

-394 KEAKF
+394 KEAK
-399 LSLKNN
+399 LLLLKNN
-405 RSQKLIKNNIQEIKA
+405 QSQKIIKEIKT
-420 EKIKNSILNI
+420 EKIKNNILNI

-441 CSESFSLIQKN
+441 CSESFNLLQKN
-452 ENIDEENTKKNNNDI
+452 ENINEESTKKNINDI
-467 NNKSENFISNINSK
+467 NNKSENFISNIN
-481 NKEEL
+481 NKIKDDL
-486 EQNNKNK
+486 
-493 LNKKMYHII
+493 
-502 TDENENVEN
+502 TDENEEI
-511 INLNNKNTTNDYN
+511 INLNNKNTTNDN
-524 NNNINTKKSYEEK
+524 NNNNK
-537 EIRNAIDELK
+537 EIRNVMDELK

-560 ELEEIKFNKTNFK
+560 ELEEIKLNKTNYK
-573 VSNHKNG
+573 VSNHK
-580 PFSYNIIQKN
+580 SSSIQKN
-590 NKIYL
+590 NKIFL
-595 SPKINPGKNENNNTL
+595 SPKLNQGKNENNTL
-610 KKWKKNMLN
+610 KKWKKNILN
-619 KKVDMKNERYY
+619 KKADMKNDKYF

-656 NHITKIENSN
+656 NHITKVENSN

>member
-15 KTTRDIKTSLM
+15 KSTRDIKASLM

-61 TSFRLDFDRL
+61 TSFQFNFDRL

-85 ITHEIRINNNNEEVS
+85 ITHEIRINNNNDEVS
-100 SMRIRLERAMMDN
+100 SMRIRFERALMDN
-113 LLVPGYVGPSSAY
+113 LLVPGYIGPSSTY

-183 NAQIKEVKNLI
+183 NAQIKEMKNLI
-194 YDKYKMI
+194 YDKYKII
-201 EEKEEEMKEIIN
+201 EEKAGEMKEIID

-240 NSELKRNQDDFLYSE
+240 NSDLKRSQDELLYSE
-255 INKNNAFIENLT
+255 INKNNTFIENLT
-267 KNILEDKLKI
+267 KNILEDKLKLV
-277 IETNIKN
+277 ENNIKN

-289 SKLKLFNKNN
+289 SKLKLFNRNN
-299 NTPSSINKNI
+299 NTSTSINKNN

-315 KNNSNQSLRKGKVDN
+315 KNNSNQNLRKGKND

-359 NILDKSLENILIEE
+359 NNMEKSLENILIEE

-394 KEAKF
+394 KEAK
-399 LSLKNN
+399 LLLLKNN
-405 RSQKLIKNNIQEIKA
+405 QSQKIIKEIKT
-420 EKIKNSILNI
+420 EKIKNNILNI

-441 CSESFSLIQKN
+441 CSESFNLLQKN
-452 ENIDEENTKKNNNDI
+452 ENINEESTKKNINDI
-467 NNKSENFISNINSK
+467 NNKSENFISNIN
-481 NKEEL
+481 NKIKDDL
-486 EQNNKNK
+486 
-493 LNKKMYHII
+493 
-502 TDENENVEN
+502 TDENEEN
-511 INLNNKNTTNDYN
+511 INLNNKNTTNDN
-524 NNNINTKKSYEEK
+524 NNNK
-537 EIRNAIDELK
+537 EIRNVMDELK

-560 ELEEIKFNKTNFK
+560 ELEEIKLNKTNYK
-573 VSNHKNG
+573 VSNHK
-580 PFSYNIIQKN
+580 SSSIQKN
-590 NKIYL
+590 NKIFL
-595 SPKINPGKNENNNTL
+595 SPKLNQGKNENNTL
-610 KKWKKNMLN
+610 KKWKKNILN
-619 KKVDMKNERYY
+619 KKADMKNDKYF

-656 NHITKIENSN
+656 NHITKVENSN

>member
-15 KTTRDIKTSLM
+15 KSTRDIKASLM

-61 TSFRLDFDRL
+61 TSFQFNFDRL

-85 ITHEIRINNNNEEVS
+85 ITHEIRINNNNDEVS
-100 SMRIRLERAMMDN
+100 SMRIRFERALMDN
-113 LLVPGYVGPSSAY
+113 LLVPGYIGPSSTY

-183 NAQIKEVKNLI
+183 NAQIKEMKNLI
-194 YDKYKMI
+194 YDKYKII
-201 EEKEEEMKEIIN
+201 EEKAGEMKEIID

-240 NSELKRNQDDFLYSE
+240 NSDLKRSQDELLYSE
-255 INKNNAFIENLT
+255 INKNNTFIENLT
-267 KNILEDKLKI
+267 KNILEDKLKLV
-277 IETNIKN
+277 ENNIKN

-289 SKLKLFNKNN
+289 SKLKLFNRNN
-299 NTPSSINKNI
+299 NTSTSINKNI
-309 NEEKLN
+309 NEEKLI
-315 KNNSNQSLRKGKVDN
+315 KNNSNQNLRKGKND

-359 NILDKSLENILIEE
+359 NNMEKSLENILIEE

-394 KEAKF
+394 KEAK
-399 LSLKNN
+399 LLLLKNN
-405 RSQKLIKNNIQEIKA
+405 QSQKIIKEIKT
-420 EKIKNSILNI
+420 EKIKNNVLNI

-441 CSESFSLIQKN
+441 CSESFNLLQKN
-452 ENIDEENTKKNNNDI
+452 ENINEESTKKNINDI
-467 NNKSENFISNINSK
+467 NNKSENFISNIN
-481 NKEEL
+481 NKIKDDL
-486 EQNNKNK
+486 
-493 LNKKMYHII
+493 
-502 TDENENVEN
+502 TDENEEN
-511 INLNNKNTTNDYN
+511 INLNNKNTTNDN
-524 NNNINTKKSYEEK
+524 NK
-537 EIRNAIDELK
+537 EIRNVMDELK

-560 ELEEIKFNKTNFK
+560 ELEEIKLNKTNYK
-573 VSNHKNG
+573 VSNHK
-580 PFSYNIIQKN
+580 SSSIQKN
-590 NKIYL
+590 NKIFL
-595 SPKINPGKNENNNTL
+595 SPKLNQGKNENNTL
-610 KKWKKNMLN
+610 KKWKKNILN
-619 KKVDMKNERYY
+619 KKADMKNDKYF

-656 NHITKIENSN
+656 NHITKVENSN

>member
-15 KTTRDIKTSLM
+15 KSTRDIKASLM

-61 TSFRLDFDRL
+61 TSFQFNFDRL

-85 ITHEIRINNNNEEVS
+85 ITHEIRINNNNDEVS
-100 SMRIRLERAMMDN
+100 SMRIRFERALMDN
-113 LLVPGYVGPSSAY
+113 LLVPGYIGPSSTY

-183 NAQIKEVKNLI
+183 NAQIKEMKNLI
-194 YDKYKMI
+194 YDKYKII
-201 EEKEEEMKEIIN
+201 EEKAGEMKEIID

-240 NSELKRNQDDFLYSE
+240 NSDLKRSQDELLYSE
-255 INKNNAFIENLT
+255 INKNNTFIENLT
-267 KNILEDKLKI
+267 KNILEDKLKLV
-277 IETNIKN
+277 ENNIKN

-289 SKLKLFNKNN
+289 SKLKLFNRNN
-299 NTPSSINKNI
+299 NTSTSINKNN

-315 KNNSNQSLRKGKVDN
+315 KNNSNQNLRKGKND

-359 NILDKSLENILIEE
+359 NNMEKSLENILIEE

-394 KEAKF
+394 KEAK
-399 LSLKNN
+399 LLLLKNN
-405 RSQKLIKNNIQEIKA
+405 QSQKIIKEIKT
-420 EKIKNSILNI
+420 EKIKNNILNI

-441 CSESFSLIQKN
+441 CSESFNLLQKN
-452 ENIDEENTKKNNNDI
+452 ENINEESTKKNINDI
-467 NNKSENFISNINSK
+467 NNKSENFISNIN
-481 NKEEL
+481 NKIKDDL
-486 EQNNKNK
+486 
-493 LNKKMYHII
+493 
-502 TDENENVEN
+502 TDENEEI
-511 INLNNKNTTNDYN
+511 INLNNKNTTNDN
-524 NNNINTKKSYEEK
+524 NNNNK
-537 EIRNAIDELK
+537 EIRNVMDELK

-560 ELEEIKFNKTNFK
+560 ELEEIKLNKTNYK
-573 VSNHKNG
+573 VSNHK
-580 PFSYNIIQKN
+580 SSSIQKN
-590 NKIYL
+590 NKIFL
-595 SPKINPGKNENNNTL
+595 SPKLNQRKNENNTL
-610 KKWKKNMLN
+610 KKWKKNILN
-619 KKVDMKNERYY
+619 KKADMKNDKYF

-656 NHITKIENSN
+656 NHITKVENSN

>member
-15 KTTRDIKTSLM
+15 KSTRDIKASLM

-61 TSFRLDFDRL
+61 TSFQFNFDRL

-85 ITHEIRINNNNEEVS
+85 ITHEIRINNNNDEVS
-100 SMRIRLERAMMDN
+100 SMRIRFERALMDN
-113 LLVPGYVGPSSAY
+113 LLVPGYIGPSSTY

-183 NAQIKEVKNLI
+183 NAQIKEMKNLI
-194 YDKYKMI
+194 YDKYKII
-201 EEKEEEMKEIIN
+201 EEKAGEMKEIID

-240 NSELKRNQDDFLYSE
+240 NSDLKRSQDELLYSE
-255 INKNNAFIENLT
+255 INKNNTFIENLT
-267 KNILEDKLKI
+267 KNILEDKLKLV
-277 IETNIKN
+277 ENNIKN

-289 SKLKLFNKNN
+289 SKLKLFNRNN
-299 NTPSSINKNI
+299 NTSTSINKNN

-315 KNNSNQSLRKGKVDN
+315 KNNSNQNLRKGKND

-359 NILDKSLENILIEE
+359 NNMEKSLENILIEE

-394 KEAKF
+394 KEAK
-399 LSLKNN
+399 LLLLKNN
-405 RSQKLIKNNIQEIKA
+405 QSQKIIKEIKT
-420 EKIKNSILNI
+420 EKIKNNVLNI

-441 CSESFSLIQKN
+441 CSESFNLLQKN
-452 ENIDEENTKKNNNDI
+452 ENINEESTKKNINDI
-467 NNKSENFISNINSK
+467 NNKSENFISNIN
-481 NKEEL
+481 NKIKDDL
-486 EQNNKNK
+486 
-493 LNKKMYHII
+493 
-502 TDENENVEN
+502 TDENEEI
-511 INLNNKNTTNDYN
+511 INLNNKNTTNDN
-524 NNNINTKKSYEEK
+524 NNNNK
-537 EIRNAIDELK
+537 EIRNVIDELK

-560 ELEEIKFNKTNFK
+560 ELEEIKLNKTNYK
-573 VSNHKNG
+573 VSNHK
-580 PFSYNIIQKN
+580 SSSIQKN
-590 NKIYL
+590 NKIFL
-595 SPKINPGKNENNNTL
+595 SPKLNQRKNENNTL
-610 KKWKKNMLN
+610 KKWKKNILN
-619 KKVDMKNERYY
+619 KKADMKNDKYF

-656 NHITKIENSN
+656 NHITKVENSN

>member
-15 KTTRDIKTSLM
+15 KSTRDIKASLM

-61 TSFRLDFDRL
+61 TSFQLNFDRL

-85 ITHEIRINNNNEEVS
+85 ITHEIRINNNNDEVS
-100 SMRIRLERAMMDN
+100 SMRIRFERALMDN
-113 LLVPGYVGPSSAY
+113 LLVPGYIGPSSTY

-183 NAQIKEVKNLI
+183 NAQIKEMKNLI
-194 YDKYKMI
+194 YDKYKII
-201 EEKEEEMKEIIN
+201 EEKAGEMKEIID

-240 NSELKRNQDDFLYSE
+240 NSDLKRSQDELLFSE
-255 INKNNAFIENLT
+255 INKNNTFIENLT
-267 KNILEDKLKI
+267 KNILEDKLKLV
-277 IETNIKN
+277 ENNIKN

-289 SKLKLFNKNN
+289 SKLKLFNRNN
-299 NTPSSINKNI
+299 NTSTSINKNN

-315 KNNSNQSLRKGKVDN
+315 KNNSNQNLQKGKN
-330 DILNKS
+330 DGVLNKS

-359 NILDKSLENILIEE
+359 NNMEKSLENILIEE

-394 KEAKF
+394 KEAK
-399 LSLKNN
+399 LLLLKNN
-405 RSQKLIKNNIQEIKA
+405 QSQKIIKEIKT
-420 EKIKNSILNI
+420 EKINNNILNI

-441 CSESFSLIQKN
+441 RSESFNLLQKN
-452 ENIDEENTKKNNNDI
+452 ENINEESTKKNINDI
-467 NNKSENFISNINSK
+467 NNKSENFISNIN
-481 NKEEL
+481 NKIKDDL
-486 EQNNKNK
+486 
-493 LNKKMYHII
+493 
-502 TDENENVEN
+502 TDENEEI
-511 INLNNKNTTNDYN
+511 INLNNKNTTNDN
-524 NNNINTKKSYEEK
+524 NK
-537 EIRNAIDELK
+537 EIRNVIDELK

-560 ELEEIKFNKTNFK
+560 ELEEIKLNKTNYK
-573 VSNHKNG
+573 VSNHK
-580 PFSYNIIQKN
+580 SSSIQKN
-590 NKIYL
+590 NKIFL
-595 SPKINPGKNENNNTL
+595 SPKLNQRKNENNTL
-610 KKWKKNMLN
+610 KKWKKNILN
-619 KKVDMKNERYY
+619 KKADMKNDKYF

-656 NHITKIENSN
+656 NHITKVENSN

>member
-15 KTTRDIKTSLM
+15 KSTRDIKASLM

-61 TSFRLDFDRL
+61 TSFQFNFDRL

-85 ITHEIRINNNNEEVS
+85 ITHEIRINNNNDEVS
-100 SMRIRLERAMMDN
+100 SMRIRFERALMDN
-113 LLVPGYVGPSSAY
+113 LLVPGYIGPSSTY

-183 NAQIKEVKNLI
+183 NAQIKEMKNLI
-194 YDKYKMI
+194 YDKYKII
-201 EEKEEEMKEIIN
+201 EEKAGEMKEIID

-240 NSELKRNQDDFLYSE
+240 NSDLKRSQDELLYSE
-255 INKNNAFIENLT
+255 INKNNTFIENLT
-267 KNILEDKLKI
+267 KNILEDKLKLV
-277 IETNIKN
+277 ENNIKN

-289 SKLKLFNKNN
+289 SKLKLFNRNN
-299 NTPSSINKNI
+299 NTSTSINKNN

-315 KNNSNQSLRKGKVDN
+315 KNNSNQNLRKGKND

-359 NILDKSLENILIEE
+359 NNMEKSLENILIEE

-394 KEAKF
+394 KEAK
-399 LSLKNN
+399 LLLLKNN
-405 RSQKLIKNNIQEIKA
+405 QSQKIIKEIKT
-420 EKIKNSILNI
+420 EKIKNNVLNI

-441 CSESFSLIQKN
+441 CSESFNLLQKN
-452 ENIDEENTKKNNNDI
+452 ENINEESTKKNINDI
-467 NNKSENFISNINSK
+467 NNKSENFISNIN
-481 NKEEL
+481 NKIKDDL
-486 EQNNKNK
+486 
-493 LNKKMYHII
+493 
-502 TDENENVEN
+502 TDENEEI
-511 INLNNKNTTNDYN
+511 INLNNKNTTNDN
-524 NNNINTKKSYEEK
+524 NNNNK
-537 EIRNAIDELK
+537 EIRNVMDELK

-560 ELEEIKFNKTNFK
+560 ELEEIKLNKTNYK
-573 VSNHKNG
+573 VSNHK
-580 PFSYNIIQKN
+580 SSSIQKN
-590 NKIYL
+590 NKIFL
-595 SPKINPGKNENNNTL
+595 SPKLNQGKNENNTL
-610 KKWKKNMLN
+610 KKWKKNILN
-619 KKVDMKNERYY
+619 KKADMKNDKYF

-656 NHITKIENSN
+656 NHITKVENSN

>member
-15 KTTRDIKTSLM
+15 KSTRDIKASLM

-61 TSFRLDFDRL
+61 TSFQLNFDRL

-85 ITHEIRINNNNEEVS
+85 ITHEIRINNNNDEVS
-100 SMRIRLERAMMDN
+100 SMRIRFERALMDN
-113 LLVPGYVGPSSAY
+113 LLVPGYIGPSSTY

-183 NAQIKEVKNLI
+183 NAQIKEMKNLI
-194 YDKYKMI
+194 YDKYKII
-201 EEKEEEMKEIIN
+201 EEKAGEMKEIID

-240 NSELKRNQDDFLYSE
+240 NSDLKRSQDELLYSE
-255 INKNNAFIENLT
+255 INKNNTFIENLT
-267 KNILEDKLKI
+267 KNILEDKLKLV
-277 IETNIKN
+277 ENNIKN

-289 SKLKLFNKNN
+289 SKLKLFNRNN
-299 NTPSSINKNI
+299 NTSTSINKNN

-315 KNNSNQSLRKGKVDN
+315 KNNSNQNLRKGKND

-359 NILDKSLENILIEE
+359 NNMEKSLENILIEE

-394 KEAKF
+394 KEAK
-399 LSLKNN
+399 LLLLKNN
-405 RSQKLIKNNIQEIKA
+405 QSQKIIKEIKT
-420 EKIKNSILNI
+420 EKIKNNILNI

-441 CSESFSLIQKN
+441 CSESFNLLQKN
-452 ENIDEENTKKNNNDI
+452 ENINEESTKKNINDI
-467 NNKSENFISNINSK
+467 NNKSENFISNIN
-481 NKEEL
+481 NKIKDDL
-486 EQNNKNK
+486 
-493 LNKKMYHII
+493 
-502 TDENENVEN
+502 TDENEEN
-511 INLNNKNTTNDYN
+511 INLNNKNTTNDN
-524 NNNINTKKSYEEK
+524 NNNNK
-537 EIRNAIDELK
+537 EIRNVMDELK

-560 ELEEIKFNKTNFK
+560 ELEEIKLNKTNYK
-573 VSNHKNG
+573 VSNHK
-580 PFSYNIIQKN
+580 SSSIQKN
-590 NKIYL
+590 NKIFL
-595 SPKINPGKNENNNTL
+595 SPKLNQGKNENNTL
-610 KKWKKNMLN
+610 KKWKKNILN
-619 KKVDMKNERYY
+619 KKADMKNDKYF

-656 NHITKIENSN
+656 NHITKVENSN

>member
-15 KTTRDIKTSLM
+15 KSTRDIKASLM

-61 TSFRLDFDRL
+61 TSFQFNFDRL

-85 ITHEIRINNNNEEVS
+85 ITHEIRINNNNDEVS
-100 SMRIRLERAMMDN
+100 SMRIRFERALMDN
-113 LLVPGYVGPSSAY
+113 LLVPGYIGPSSTY

-183 NAQIKEVKNLI
+183 NAQIKEMKNLI
-194 YDKYKMI
+194 YDKYKII
-201 EEKEEEMKEIIN
+201 EEKAGEMKEIID

-240 NSELKRNQDDFLYSE
+240 NSDLKRSQDELLYSE
-255 INKNNAFIENLT
+255 INKNNTFIENLT
-267 KNILEDKLKI
+267 KNILEDKLKLV
-277 IETNIKN
+277 ENNIKN

-289 SKLKLFNKNN
+289 SKLKLFNRNN
-299 NTPSSINKNI
+299 NTSTSINKNN

-315 KNNSNQSLRKGKVDN
+315 KNNSNQNLRKGKND

-359 NILDKSLENILIEE
+359 NNMEKSLENILIEE

-394 KEAKF
+394 KEAK
-399 LSLKNN
+399 LLLLKNN
-405 RSQKLIKNNIQEIKA
+405 QSQKIIKEIKT
-420 EKIKNSILNI
+420 EKINNNILNI

-441 CSESFSLIQKN
+441 CSESFNLLQKN
-452 ENIDEENTKKNNNDI
+452 ENINEESTKKNINDI
-467 NNKSENFISNINSK
+467 NNKSENFISNIN
-481 NKEEL
+481 NKIKDDL
-486 EQNNKNK
+486 
-493 LNKKMYHII
+493 
-502 TDENENVEN
+502 TDENEEI
-511 INLNNKNTTNDYN
+511 INLNNKNTTNDN
-524 NNNINTKKSYEEK
+524 NNNK
-537 EIRNAIDELK
+537 EIRNVMDELK

-560 ELEEIKFNKTNFK
+560 ELEEIKLNKTNYK
-573 VSNHKNG
+573 VSNHK
-580 PFSYNIIQKN
+580 SSSIQKN
-590 NKIYL
+590 NKIFL
-595 SPKINPGKNENNNTL
+595 SPKLNQGKNENNTL
-610 KKWKKNMLN
+610 KKWKKNILN
-619 KKVDMKNERYY
+619 KKADMKNDKYF

-656 NHITKIENSN
+656 NHITKVENSN

>member
-15 KTTRDIKTSLM
+15 KSTRDIKASLM

-61 TSFRLDFDRL
+61 TSFQLNFDRL

-85 ITHEIRINNNNEEVS
+85 ITHEIRINNNNDEVS
-100 SMRIRLERAMMDN
+100 SMRIRFERALMDN
-113 LLVPGYVGPSSAY
+113 LLVPGYIGPSSTY

-183 NAQIKEVKNLI
+183 NAQIKEMKNLI
-194 YDKYKMI
+194 YDKYKII
-201 EEKEEEMKEIIN
+201 EEKAGEMKEIID

-240 NSELKRNQDDFLYSE
+240 NSDLKRSQDELLYSE
-255 INKNNAFIENLT
+255 INKNNTFIENLT
-267 KNILEDKLKI
+267 KNILEDKLKLV
-277 IETNIKN
+277 ENNIKN

-289 SKLKLFNKNN
+289 SKLKLFNRNN
-299 NTPSSINKNI
+299 NTSTSINKNN

-315 KNNSNQSLRKGKVDN
+315 KNNSNQNLRKGKND

-359 NILDKSLENILIEE
+359 NNMEKSLENILIEE

-394 KEAKF
+394 KEAK
-399 LSLKNN
+399 LLLLKNN
-405 RSQKLIKNNIQEIKA
+405 QSQKIIKEIKT
-420 EKIKNSILNI
+420 EKIKNNVLNI

-441 CSESFSLIQKN
+441 CSESFNLLQKN
-452 ENIDEENTKKNNNDI
+452 ENINEESTKKNINDI
-467 NNKSENFISNINSK
+467 NNKSENFISNIN
-481 NKEEL
+481 NKIKDDL
-486 EQNNKNK
+486 
-493 LNKKMYHII
+493 
-502 TDENENVEN
+502 TDENEEI
-511 INLNNKNTTNDYN
+511 INLNNKNTTNDN
-524 NNNINTKKSYEEK
+524 NNNNK
-537 EIRNAIDELK
+537 EIRNVMDELK

-560 ELEEIKFNKTNFK
+560 ELEEIKLNKTNYK
-573 VSNHKNG
+573 VSNHK
-580 PFSYNIIQKN
+580 SSSIQKN
-590 NKIYL
+590 NKIFL
-595 SPKINPGKNENNNTL
+595 SPKLNQGKNENNTL
-610 KKWKKNMLN
+610 KKWKKNILN
-619 KKVDMKNERYY
+619 KKADMKNDKYF

-656 NHITKIENSN
+656 NHITKVENSN

>member
-15 KTTRDIKTSLM
+15 KSTRDIKASLM

-61 TSFRLDFDRL
+61 TSFQFNFDRL

-85 ITHEIRINNNNEEVS
+85 ITHEIRINNNNDEVS
-100 SMRIRLERAMMDN
+100 SMRIRFERALMDN
-113 LLVPGYVGPSSAY
+113 LLVPGYIGPSSTY

-183 NAQIKEVKNLI
+183 NAQIKEMKNLI
-194 YDKYKMI
+194 YDKYKII
-201 EEKEEEMKEIIN
+201 EEKAGEMKEIID

-240 NSELKRNQDDFLYSE
+240 NSDLKRSQDELLYSE
-255 INKNNAFIENLT
+255 INKNNTFIENLT
-267 KNILEDKLKI
+267 KNILEDKLKLV
-277 IETNIKN
+277 ENNIKN

-289 SKLKLFNKNN
+289 SKLKLFNRNN
-299 NTPSSINKNI
+299 NTSTSINKNN

-315 KNNSNQSLRKGKVDN
+315 KNNSNQNLRKGKN
-330 DILNKS
+330 DDISNKS

-359 NILDKSLENILIEE
+359 NNMEKSLENILIEE

-394 KEAKF
+394 KEAK
-399 LSLKNN
+399 LLLLKNN
-405 RSQKLIKNNIQEIKA
+405 QSQKIIKEIKT
-420 EKIKNSILNI
+420 EKIKNNILNI

-441 CSESFSLIQKN
+441 CSESFNLLQKN
-452 ENIDEENTKKNNNDI
+452 ENINEESTKKNINDI
-467 NNKSENFISNINSK
+467 NNKSENFISNIN
-481 NKEEL
+481 NKIKDDL
-486 EQNNKNK
+486 
-493 LNKKMYHII
+493 
-502 TDENENVEN
+502 TDENEEI
-511 INLNNKNTTNDYN
+511 INLNNKNTTNDN
-524 NNNINTKKSYEEK
+524 NK
-537 EIRNAIDELK
+537 EIRNVMDELK

-560 ELEEIKFNKTNFK
+560 ELEEIKLNKTNYK
-573 VSNHKNG
+573 VSNHK
-580 PFSYNIIQKN
+580 SSSIQKN
-590 NKIYL
+590 NKIFL
-595 SPKINPGKNENNNTL
+595 SPKLNQRKNENNTL
-610 KKWKKNMLN
+610 KKWKKNILN
-619 KKVDMKNERYY
+619 KKADMKNDKYF

-656 NHITKIENSN
+656 NHITKVENSN

>member
-1 MNKEDLVQFQEEIL
+1 MNKEELVQFQEEIL
-15 KTTRDIKTSLM
+15 KTTRDIKASLM
-26 KNLDEKLNEI
+26 KNLDEKLKEI

-61 TSFRLDFDRL
+61 TSFQLNFDRL

-85 ITHEIRINNNNEEVS
+85 ITHEIRINNNNDEVS
-100 SMRIRLERAMMDN
+100 SMRIRFERALMDN
-113 LLVPGYVGPSSAY
+113 LLVPGYIGPSSTY

-132 ILHNISDISKIKNE
+132 ILHNISDLSKIKNE
-146 NDVMKNMLKDIKTK
+146 SDVMKNMLKEIKTK
-160 SDSSLKNMLNLTEA
+160 SDSSLKNMLNLTET
-174 LVKRCNDYT
+174 LVQRCNDYT
-183 NAQIKEVKNLI
+183 NAQVKELKNLI

-213 KYEEEEK
+213 KYQEEER
-220 NNLSTLDSF
+220 NNLSTLDAF
-229 KLDIMTLLDVK
+229 KLDIMNLLDVK
-240 NSELKRNQDDFLYSE
+240 NSELKRNQDELLYSE
-255 INKNNAFIENLT
+255 INKNNTFIENLT
-267 KNILEDKLKI
+267 KNLLEDKLKVV
-277 IETNIKN
+277 ETNIKN

-299 NTPSSINKNI
+299 NTSTSINKNI
-309 NEEKLN
+309 NEEKLI
-315 KNNSNQSLRKGKVDN
+315 KNNSNQNLLKGKMDN
-330 DILNKS
+330 DMLNKS

-347 KKMPKKTLEIQK
+347 KKLSKKTLEIQK

-373 IEKDNKRKKEEKEIP
+373 IEKDNRRKKEEKEIP

-394 KEAKF
+394 KEAKL

-405 RSQKLIKNNIQEIKA
+405 QSQKIIKEIKT
-420 EKIKNSILNI
+420 EKIKNNVLNV

-441 CSESFSLIQKN
+441 CSESFSLMQKN
-452 ENIDEENTKKNNNDI
+452 ENINEETTKKNNNDI
-467 NNKSENFISNINSK
+467 NNKSENFISNIN
-481 NKEEL
+481 NKIKEDM
-486 EQNNKNK
+486 EQNDKNK
-493 LNKKMYHII
+493 LDKKIYDII
-502 TDENENVEN
+502 TDENEEN
-511 INLNNKNTTNDYN
+511 ININNKNTTNDN
-524 NNNINTKKSYEEK
+524 NK
-537 EIRNAIDELK
+537 EIRNVIDELK

-573 VSNHKNG
+573 ISNHKNG
-580 PFSYNIIQKN
+580 PIQKN

-595 SPKINPGKNENNNTL
+595 TPKIPGKNENSL
-610 KKWKKNMLN
+610 KKWKKNILN
-619 KKVDMKNERYY
+619 KKTDMKNDKYY
-630 MVNLDLGQNNYTTNG
+630 MVNLDLGQNTYTTNG

-656 NHITKIENSN
+656 SHITKIENCN

-679 IFHVN
+679 IFHPN

>member
-15 KTTRDIKTSLM
+15 KSTRDIKASLM

-61 TSFRLDFDRL
+61 TSFQFNFDRL

-85 ITHEIRINNNNEEVS
+85 ITHEIRINNNNDEVS
-100 SMRIRLERAMMDN
+100 SMRIRFERALMDN
-113 LLVPGYVGPSSAY
+113 LLVPGYIGPSSTY

-183 NAQIKEVKNLI
+183 NAQIKEMKNLI
-194 YDKYKMI
+194 YDKYKII
-201 EEKEEEMKEIIN
+201 EEKAGEMKEIID

-240 NSELKRNQDDFLYSE
+240 NSDLKRSQDELLYSE
-255 INKNNAFIENLT
+255 INKNNTFIENLT
-267 KNILEDKLKI
+267 KNILEDKLKLV
-277 IETNIKN
+277 ENNIKN

-289 SKLKLFNKNN
+289 SKLKLFNRNN
-299 NTPSSINKNI
+299 NTSTSINKNN

-315 KNNSNQSLRKGKVDN
+315 KNNSNQNLRKGKN
-330 DILNKS
+330 DDISNKS

-347 KKMPKKTLEIQK
+347 KKMSKKTLEIQK
-359 NILDKSLENILIEE
+359 NNMEKSLENILIEE

-394 KEAKF
+394 KEAK
-399 LSLKNN
+399 LLLLKNN
-405 RSQKLIKNNIQEIKA
+405 QSQKIIKEIKT
-420 EKIKNSILNI
+420 EKIKNNVLNI

-441 CSESFSLIQKN
+441 CSESFNLFQKN
-452 ENIDEENTKKNNNDI
+452 ENINEESTKKNINDI
-467 NNKSENFISNINSK
+467 NNKSENFISNIN
-481 NKEEL
+481 NKI
-486 EQNNKNK
+486 KDD
-493 LNKKMYHII
+493 I
-502 TDENENVEN
+502 TDENEEN
-511 INLNNKNTTNDYN
+511 INLNNKNTTNDN
-524 NNNINTKKSYEEK
+524 NK
-537 EIRNAIDELK
+537 EIRNVIAELK

-560 ELEEIKFNKTNFK
+560 ELEEIKLNKTNYK
-573 VSNHKNG
+573 VSNHK
-580 PFSYNIIQKN
+580 SSSIQKN
-590 NKIYL
+590 NKIFL
-595 SPKINPGKNENNNTL
+595 SPKLNQRKNENNTL
-610 KKWKKNMLN
+610 KKWKKNILN
-619 KKVDMKNERYY
+619 KKADMKNDKYF

-656 NHITKIENSN
+656 NHITKVENSN

>member
-15 KTTRDIKTSLM
+15 KSTRDIKASLM

-61 TSFRLDFDRL
+61 TSFQFNFDRL

-85 ITHEIRINNNNEEVS
+85 ITHEIRINNNNDEVS
-100 SMRIRLERAMMDN
+100 SMRIRFERALMDN
-113 LLVPGYVGPSSAY
+113 LLVPGYIGPSSTY

-183 NAQIKEVKNLI
+183 NAQIKEMKNLI
-194 YDKYKMI
+194 YDKYKII
-201 EEKEEEMKEIIN
+201 EEKAGEMKEIID

-240 NSELKRNQDDFLYSE
+240 NSDLKRSQDELLYSE
-255 INKNNAFIENLT
+255 INKNNTFIENLT
-267 KNILEDKLKI
+267 KNILEDKLKLV
-277 IETNIKN
+277 ENNIKN

-289 SKLKLFNKNN
+289 SKLKLFNRNN
-299 NTPSSINKNI
+299 NTSTSINKNN

-315 KNNSNQSLRKGKVDN
+315 KNNSNQNLRKGKND

-359 NILDKSLENILIEE
+359 NNMEKSLENILIEE

-394 KEAKF
+394 KEAK
-399 LSLKNN
+399 LLLLKNN
-405 RSQKLIKNNIQEIKA
+405 QSQKIIKEIKT
-420 EKIKNSILNI
+420 EKIKNNILNI

-441 CSESFSLIQKN
+441 CSESFNLLQKN
-452 ENIDEENTKKNNNDI
+452 ENINEESTKKNINDI
-467 NNKSENFISNINSK
+467 NNKSENFISNIN
-481 NKEEL
+481 NKIKDDLTE
-486 EQNNKNK
+486 
-493 LNKKMYHII
+493 
-502 TDENENVEN
+502 ENEEI
-511 INLNNKNTTNDYN
+511 INLNNKNTTNDN
-524 NNNINTKKSYEEK
+524 NNNNK
-537 EIRNAIDELK
+537 EIRNVMDELK

-560 ELEEIKFNKTNFK
+560 ELEEIKLNKTNYK
-573 VSNHKNG
+573 VSNHK
-580 PFSYNIIQKN
+580 SSSIQKN
-590 NKIYL
+590 NKIFL
-595 SPKINPGKNENNNTL
+595 SPKLNQRKNENNTL
-610 KKWKKNMLN
+610 KKWKKNILN
-619 KKVDMKNERYY
+619 KKADMKNDKYF

-656 NHITKIENSN
+656 NHITKVENSN

>member
-15 KTTRDIKTSLM
+15 KSTRDIKASLM

-61 TSFRLDFDRL
+61 TSFQFNFDRL

-85 ITHEIRINNNNEEVS
+85 ITHEIRINNNNDEVS
-100 SMRIRLERAMMDN
+100 SMRIRFERALMDN
-113 LLVPGYVGPSSAY
+113 LLVPGYIGPSSTY

-183 NAQIKEVKNLI
+183 NAQIKEMKNLI
-194 YDKYKMI
+194 YDKYKII
-201 EEKEEEMKEIIN
+201 EEKAGEMKEIID

-240 NSELKRNQDDFLYSE
+240 NSDLKRSQDELLYSE
-255 INKNNAFIENLT
+255 INKNNTFIENLT
-267 KNILEDKLKI
+267 KNILEDKLKLV
-277 IETNIKN
+277 ENNIKN

-289 SKLKLFNKNN
+289 SKLKLFNRNN
-299 NTPSSINKNI
+299 NTSTSINKNN

-315 KNNSNQSLRKGKVDN
+315 KNNSNQNLRKGKND

-359 NILDKSLENILIEE
+359 NNMEKSLENILIEE

-394 KEAKF
+394 KEAK
-399 LSLKNN
+399 LLLLKNN
-405 RSQKLIKNNIQEIKA
+405 QSQKIIKEIKT
-420 EKIKNSILNI
+420 EKIKNNILNI

-441 CSESFSLIQKN
+441 CSESFNLLQKN
-452 ENIDEENTKKNNNDI
+452 ENINEESTKKNINDI
-467 NNKSENFISNINSK
+467 NNKSENFISNIN
-481 NKEEL
+481 NKIKDDL
-486 EQNNKNK
+486 
-493 LNKKMYHII
+493 
-502 TDENENVEN
+502 TDENEEI
-511 INLNNKNTTNDYN
+511 INLNNKNTTNDN
-524 NNNINTKKSYEEK
+524 NNNK
-537 EIRNAIDELK
+537 EIRNVIDELK

-560 ELEEIKFNKTNFK
+560 ELEEIKLNKTNYK
-573 VSNHKNG
+573 VSNHK
-580 PFSYNIIQKN
+580 SSSIQKN
-590 NKIYL
+590 NKIFL
-595 SPKINPGKNENNNTL
+595 SPKLNQGKNENNTL
-610 KKWKKNMLN
+610 KKWKKNILN
-619 KKVDMKNERYY
+619 KKADMKNDKYF

-656 NHITKIENSN
+656 NHITKVENSN

>member
-15 KTTRDIKTSLM
+15 KSTRDIKASLM

-61 TSFRLDFDRL
+61 TSFQLNFDRL

-85 ITHEIRINNNNEEVS
+85 ITHEIRINNNNDEVS
-100 SMRIRLERAMMDN
+100 SMRIRFERALMDN
-113 LLVPGYVGPSSAY
+113 LLVPGYIGPSSTY

-183 NAQIKEVKNLI
+183 NAQIKEMKNLI
-194 YDKYKMI
+194 YDKYKII
-201 EEKEEEMKEIIN
+201 EEKAGEMKEIID

-240 NSELKRNQDDFLYSE
+240 NSDLKRSQDELLYSE
-255 INKNNAFIENLT
+255 INKNNTFIENLT
-267 KNILEDKLKI
+267 KNILEDKLKLV
-277 IETNIKN
+277 ENNIKN

-289 SKLKLFNKNN
+289 SKLKLFNRNN
-299 NTPSSINKNI
+299 NTSTSINKNN

-315 KNNSNQSLRKGKVDN
+315 KNNSNQNLRKGKND

-359 NILDKSLENILIEE
+359 NNMEKSLENILIEE

-394 KEAKF
+394 KEAK
-399 LSLKNN
+399 LLLLKNN
-405 RSQKLIKNNIQEIKA
+405 QSQKIIKEIKT
-420 EKIKNSILNI
+420 EKIKNNVLNI

-441 CSESFSLIQKN
+441 CSESFNLLQKN
-452 ENIDEENTKKNNNDI
+452 ENINEESTKKNINDI
-467 NNKSENFISNINSK
+467 NNKSENFISNIN
-481 NKEEL
+481 NKIKDDL
-486 EQNNKNK
+486 
-493 LNKKMYHII
+493 
-502 TDENENVEN
+502 TDENEEI
-511 INLNNKNTTNDYN
+511 INLNNKNTTNDN
-524 NNNINTKKSYEEK
+524 NNNNK
-537 EIRNAIDELK
+537 EIRNVMDELK

-560 ELEEIKFNKTNFK
+560 ELEEIKLNKTNYK
-573 VSNHKNG
+573 VSNHK
-580 PFSYNIIQKN
+580 SSSIQKN
-590 NKIYL
+590 NKIFL
-595 SPKINPGKNENNNTL
+595 SPKLNHGKNENNTL
-610 KKWKKNMLN
+610 KKWKKNILN
-619 KKVDMKNERYY
+619 KKADMKNDKYF

-656 NHITKIENSN
+656 NHITKVENSN

>member
-15 KTTRDIKTSLM
+15 KSTRDIKASLM

-61 TSFRLDFDRL
+61 TSFQFNFDRL

-85 ITHEIRINNNNEEVS
+85 ITHEIRINNNNDEVS
-100 SMRIRLERAMMDN
+100 SMRIRFERALMDN
-113 LLVPGYVGPSSAY
+113 LLVPGYIGPSSTY

-183 NAQIKEVKNLI
+183 NAQIKEMKNLI
-194 YDKYKMI
+194 YDKYKII
-201 EEKEEEMKEIIN
+201 EEKAGEMKEIID

-240 NSELKRNQDDFLYSE
+240 NSDLKRSQDELLYSE
-255 INKNNAFIENLT
+255 INKNNTFIENLT
-267 KNILEDKLKI
+267 KNILEDKLKLV
-277 IETNIKN
+277 ENNIKN

-289 SKLKLFNKNN
+289 SKLKLFNRNN
-299 NTPSSINKNI
+299 NTSTSINKNN

-315 KNNSNQSLRKGKVDN
+315 KNNSNQNLRKGKND

-359 NILDKSLENILIEE
+359 NNMEKSLENILIEE

-394 KEAKF
+394 KEAK
-399 LSLKNN
+399 LLLLKNN
-405 RSQKLIKNNIQEIKA
+405 QSQKIIKEIKT
-420 EKIKNSILNI
+420 EKIKNNILNI

-441 CSESFSLIQKN
+441 CSESFNLLQKN
-452 ENIDEENTKKNNNDI
+452 ENINEEITKKNINDI
-467 NNKSENFISNINSK
+467 NNKSENFISNIN
-481 NKEEL
+481 NKIKDDL
-486 EQNNKNK
+486 
-493 LNKKMYHII
+493 
-502 TDENENVEN
+502 TDENEEN
-511 INLNNKNTTNDYN
+511 INLNNKNTTNDN
-524 NNNINTKKSYEEK
+524 NNNK
-537 EIRNAIDELK
+537 EIRNVMDELK

-560 ELEEIKFNKTNFK
+560 ELEEIKLNKTNYK
-573 VSNHKNG
+573 VSNHK
-580 PFSYNIIQKN
+580 SSSIQKN
-590 NKIYL
+590 NKIFL
-595 SPKINPGKNENNNTL
+595 SPKLNQGKNENNTL
-610 KKWKKNMLN
+610 KKWKKNILN
-619 KKVDMKNERYY
+619 KKADMKNDKYF

-656 NHITKIENSN
+656 NHITKVENSN

>member
-15 KTTRDIKTSLM
+15 KSTRDIKASLM

-61 TSFRLDFDRL
+61 TSFQFNFDRL

-85 ITHEIRINNNNEEVS
+85 ITHEIRINNNNDEVS
-100 SMRIRLERAMMDN
+100 SMRIRFERALMDN
-113 LLVPGYVGPSSAY
+113 LLVPGYIGPSSTY

-183 NAQIKEVKNLI
+183 NAQIKEMKNLI
-194 YDKYKMI
+194 YDKYKII
-201 EEKEEEMKEIIN
+201 EEKAGEMKEIID

-240 NSELKRNQDDFLYSE
+240 NSDLKRSQDELLYSE
-255 INKNNAFIENLT
+255 INKNNTFIENLT
-267 KNILEDKLKI
+267 KNILEDKLKLV
-277 IETNIKN
+277 ENNIKN

-289 SKLKLFNKNN
+289 SKLKLFNRNN
-299 NTPSSINKNI
+299 NTSTSINKNN

-315 KNNSNQSLRKGKVDN
+315 KNNSNQNLRKGKND

-359 NILDKSLENILIEE
+359 NNMEKSLENILIEE

-394 KEAKF
+394 KEAK
-399 LSLKNN
+399 LLLLKNN
-405 RSQKLIKNNIQEIKA
+405 QSQKIIKEIKT
-420 EKIKNSILNI
+420 EKIKNNVLNI

-441 CSESFSLIQKN
+441 CSESFNLLQKN
-452 ENIDEENTKKNNNDI
+452 ENINEESTKKNINDI
-467 NNKSENFISNINSK
+467 NNKSENFISNIN
-481 NKEEL
+481 NKIKDDL
-486 EQNNKNK
+486 
-493 LNKKMYHII
+493 
-502 TDENENVEN
+502 TDENEEI
-511 INLNNKNTTNDYN
+511 INLNNKNTTNVN
-524 NNNINTKKSYEEK
+524 NNNKD
-537 EIRNAIDELK
+537 IRNVMDELK

-560 ELEEIKFNKTNFK
+560 ELEEIKLNKTNYK
-573 VSNHKNG
+573 VSNHK
-580 PFSYNIIQKN
+580 SSSIQKN
-590 NKIYL
+590 NKIFL
-595 SPKINPGKNENNNTL
+595 SPKLNQRKNENNTL
-610 KKWKKNMLN
+610 KKWKKNILN
-619 KKVDMKNERYY
+619 KKADMKNDKYF

-656 NHITKIENSN
+656 NHITKVENSN

>member
-15 KTTRDIKTSLM
+15 KSTRDIKASLM

-61 TSFRLDFDRL
+61 TSFQFNFDRL

-85 ITHEIRINNNNEEVS
+85 ITHEIRINNNNDEVS
-100 SMRIRLERAMMDN
+100 SMRIRFERALMDN
-113 LLVPGYVGPSSAY
+113 LLVPGYIGPSSTY

-183 NAQIKEVKNLI
+183 NAQIKEMKNLI
-194 YDKYKMI
+194 YDKYKII
-201 EEKEEEMKEIIN
+201 EEKAGEMKEIID

-240 NSELKRNQDDFLYSE
+240 NSDLKRSQDELLYSE
-255 INKNNAFIENLT
+255 INKNNTFIENLT
-267 KNILEDKLKI
+267 KNILEDKLKLV
-277 IETNIKN
+277 ENNIKN

-289 SKLKLFNKNN
+289 SKLKLFNRNN
-299 NTPSSINKNI
+299 NTSTSINKNN

-315 KNNSNQSLRKGKVDN
+315 KNNSNQNLRKGKN
-330 DILNKS
+330 DDISNKS

-359 NILDKSLENILIEE
+359 NNMEKSLENILIEE

-394 KEAKF
+394 KEAK
-399 LSLKNN
+399 LLLLKNN
-405 RSQKLIKNNIQEIKA
+405 QSQKIIKEIKT
-420 EKIKNSILNI
+420 EKIKNNVLNI

-441 CSESFSLIQKN
+441 CSESFNLLQKN
-452 ENIDEENTKKNNNDI
+452 ENINEESTKKNINDI
-467 NNKSENFISNINSK
+467 NNKSENFISNIN
-481 NKEEL
+481 NKIKDDL
-486 EQNNKNK
+486 
-493 LNKKMYHII
+493 
-502 TDENENVEN
+502 TDENEEI
-511 INLNNKNTTNDYN
+511 INLNNKNTTNDN
-524 NNNINTKKSYEEK
+524 NNNK
-537 EIRNAIDELK
+537 EIRNVMDELK

-560 ELEEIKFNKTNFK
+560 ELEEIKLNKTNYK
-573 VSNHKNG
+573 VSNHK
-580 PFSYNIIQKN
+580 SSSIQKN
-590 NKIYL
+590 NKIFL
-595 SPKINPGKNENNNTL
+595 SPKLNQGKNENNTL
-610 KKWKKNMLN
+610 KKWKKNILN
-619 KKVDMKNERYY
+619 KKADMKNDKYF

-656 NHITKIENSN
+656 NHITKVENSN

>member
-15 KTTRDIKTSLM
+15 KSTRDIKASLM

-61 TSFRLDFDRL
+61 TSFQFNFDRL

-85 ITHEIRINNNNEEVS
+85 ITHEIRINNNNDEVS
-100 SMRIRLERAMMDN
+100 SMRIRFERALMDN
-113 LLVPGYVGPSSAY
+113 LLVPGYIGPSSTY

-183 NAQIKEVKNLI
+183 NAQIKEMKNLI
-194 YDKYKMI
+194 YDKYKII
-201 EEKEEEMKEIIN
+201 EEKAGEMKEIID

-240 NSELKRNQDDFLYSE
+240 NSDLKRSQDELLYSE
-255 INKNNAFIENLT
+255 INKNNTFIENLT
-267 KNILEDKLKI
+267 KNILEDKLKLV
-277 IETNIKN
+277 ENNIKN

-289 SKLKLFNKNN
+289 SKLKLFNRNN
-299 NTPSSINKNI
+299 NTSTSINKNN

-315 KNNSNQSLRKGKVDN
+315 KKNSNQNLRKEKND

-359 NILDKSLENILIEE
+359 NNMEKSLENILIEE

-394 KEAKF
+394 KEAK
-399 LSLKNN
+399 LLLLKNN
-405 RSQKLIKNNIQEIKA
+405 QSQKIIKEIKT
-420 EKIKNSILNI
+420 EKIKNNVLNI

-441 CSESFSLIQKN
+441 CSESFNLLQKN
-452 ENIDEENTKKNNNDI
+452 ENINEESTKKNINDI
-467 NNKSENFISNINSK
+467 NNKSENFISNIN
-481 NKEEL
+481 NKIKDDL
-486 EQNNKNK
+486 
-493 LNKKMYHII
+493 
-502 TDENENVEN
+502 TDENEEI
-511 INLNNKNTTNDYN
+511 INLNNKNTTNDN
-524 NNNINTKKSYEEK
+524 NK
-537 EIRNAIDELK
+537 EIRNVIDELK

-560 ELEEIKFNKTNFK
+560 ELEEIKLNKTNYK
-573 VSNHKNG
+573 VSNHK
-580 PFSYNIIQKN
+580 SSSIQKN
-590 NKIYL
+590 NKIFL
-595 SPKINPGKNENNNTL
+595 SPKLNQGKNENNTL
-610 KKWKKNMLN
+610 KKWKKNILN
-619 KKVDMKNERYY
+619 KKADMKNDKYF

-656 NHITKIENSN
+656 NHITKVENSN